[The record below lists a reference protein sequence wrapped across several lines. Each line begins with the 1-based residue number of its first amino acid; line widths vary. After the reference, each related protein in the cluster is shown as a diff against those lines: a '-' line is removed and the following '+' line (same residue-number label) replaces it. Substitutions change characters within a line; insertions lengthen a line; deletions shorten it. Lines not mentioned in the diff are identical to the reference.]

1 MAASNDLAHWRG
13 QIFTRL
19 LQVVLLLG
27 IVTAI
32 PSALLAAREA
42 IWSIV
47 AIDLL
52 AIAWIAALSYWRAA
66 PYRWR
71 VGQFLAIAFIVGVGL
86 LLKIGPISQ
95 IYMIVI
101 PVLAALLLGMQPALW
116 GLALTTLTI
125 FALGLHPDV
134 ALQLHGVPDSPVL
147 RALIIALN
155 YLFIAA
161 VLTLSCAFLL
171 RHLEHALAS
180 LQASA
185 LSLEHSGMALS
196 TLNAELRLT
205 ATAVARLNDMVMIAE
220 VAGNPPGADAAP
232 ATRIIFVNDAFER
245 SSGYARADV
254 LGRSLLFQQGPAT
267 DAGELARIAKA
278 MAGAQAVRAELLN
291 YNQVGT
297 PYWVEAE
304 LVPFTD
310 ETGKQSHWV
319 AVERE
324 IGERKKSE
332 ADIHRL
338 AFYDVLTGL
347 PNRRLLMDR
356 IAHLLAAA
364 PRDQTISA
372 LMFIDL
378 DHFKHINDARGHATG
393 DALLR
398 MAGERLAQL
407 MRKADTVARLGGDEF
422 VVLLAH
428 LADDLDSA
436 ARTAAQVAEKIRA
449 AIARDF
455 DIGAQSYHCSASI
468 GVTLLPKAGQ
478 QAHDLLREADI
489 AMYRA
494 KAEGRNGIAFFE
506 MAMQAGVERRLTLE
520 RALARA
526 LDSDALCM
534 HVQPQV
540 DRHGR
545 VTGAELLMRWPQADG
560 TQLSPEIFIPIA
572 EESGLIVRLGHWA
585 LHQACQAATRLA
597 QAGHPIALSVN
608 VSPAQFRQP
617 DFATRVQAALAQH
630 GTPATALILE
640 LTEGLLIDQRDA
652 SLARMRELAALGIR
666 FSIDDFGTGYSS
678 LAYLTSMPLYELKID
693 KRFIGD
699 TPHDARDTAIVQAIL
714 AMARHLGLR
723 VVAEGVETVEQADF
737 LIAHACDG
745 LQGYLYARP
754 MPLDALLA
762 WLAQHQA

>member
-13 QIFTRL
+13 QIFARL
-19 LQVVLLLG
+19 LQAVLLLG

-47 AIDLL
+47 ALDLL
-52 AIAWIAALSYWRAA
+52 AIGWIGLIWHLRAM

-71 VGQFLAIAFIVGVGL
+71 VWQFLIVAYLVGVGL
-86 LLKIGPISQ
+86 LIKIGPVSQ
-95 IYMIVI
+95 IYMMLM
-101 PVLAALLLGMQPALW
+101 PVLAALLLGMRPALST
-116 GLALTTLTI
+116 LALTSLTI
-125 FALGLHPDV
+125 FLLGLHPDV
-134 ALQLHGVPDSPVL
+134 ELQLRGVPDSPVL
-147 RALIIALN
+147 RALIVALN
-155 YLFIAA
+155 FLFIAA

-171 RHLEHALAS
+171 RHLERS
-180 LQASA
+180 SQA
-185 LSLEHSGMALS
+185 LSQ
-196 TLNAELRLT
+196 LNADLRLT
-205 ATAVARLNDMVMIAE
+205 ATALARLNDMVMIAE
-220 VAGNPPGADAAP
+220 VSDALPNLDLGAAAVP

-245 SSGYARADV
+245 SSGYARAEV

-267 DAGELARIAKA
+267 DADELARVAAA
-278 MAGAQAVRAELLN
+278 MARAQPARAELLN
-291 YNQVGT
+291 YNKAGKA
-297 PYWVEAE
+297 YWVEAE

-310 ETGKQSHWV
+310 ADGKQTHWV

-324 IGERKKSE
+324 IDERKKSE

-356 IAHLLAAA
+356 IGHLLAAA
-364 PRDQTISA
+364 PRNHTISA

-398 MAGERLAQL
+398 LAGERLAQL
-407 MRKADTVARLGGDEF
+407 MRKADTVARIGGDEF

-436 ARTAAQVAEKIRA
+436 ARAAAQVAEKIRA

-455 DIGAQSYHCSASI
+455 EIGAQSYHCSASI
-468 GVTLLPKAGQ
+468 GVTLLPKMEQ

-506 MAMQAGVERRLTLE
+506 AAMQAGVERRLTLE

-526 LDSDALCM
+526 LDDGALCM

-540 DRHGR
+540 DRHDR

-560 TQLSPEIFIPIA
+560 SHIAPDIFIPIA
-572 EESGLIVRLGHWA
+572 EESGLIVKLGHWA
-585 LHQACQAATRLA
+585 LREACRAARVLA
-597 QAGHPIALSVN
+597 QAGSPVALSVN

-617 DFATRVQAALAQH
+617 DFASRVQAALAEH
-630 GTPATALILE
+630 GTPAGALILE

-652 SLARMRELAALGIR
+652 SLARMRELAELGIR

-693 KRFIGD
+693 KRFIDD

-723 VVAEGVETVEQADF
+723 VVAEGVETQEQADF
-737 LIAHACDG
+737 LIAHDCDG
-745 LQGYLYARP
+745 LQGFLYARP
-754 MPLDALLA
+754 MPLADFLA
-762 WLAQHQA
+762 WLARRQA

>member
-13 QIFTRL
+13 QIFARL
-19 LQVVLLLG
+19 LQAVLLLG

-47 AIDLL
+47 ALDLL
-52 AIAWIAALSYWRAA
+52 AIGWIGLIWHLRTMS
-66 PYRWR
+66 YRWR
-71 VGQFLAIAFIVGVGL
+71 VWQFLIVAYLVGVGL
-86 LLKIGPISQ
+86 LMKIGPVSQ
-95 IYMIVI
+95 IYMMLM
-101 PVLAALLLGMQPALW
+101 PVLAALLLGMRPALST
-116 GLALTTLTI
+116 LALTSLTI
-125 FALGLHPDV
+125 FLLGLHPDV
-134 ALQLHGVPDSPVL
+134 ELQLRGVPDSPVL
-147 RALIIALN
+147 RALIVALN
-155 YLFIAA
+155 FLFIAA

-171 RHLEHALAS
+171 RHLERS
-180 LQASA
+180 SQA
-185 LSLEHSGMALS
+185 LSQ
-196 TLNAELRLT
+196 LNADLRLT
-205 ATAVARLNDMVMIAE
+205 ATALARLNDMVMIAE
-220 VAGNPPGADAAP
+220 VSDALPNLDLGAGTMP

-245 SSGYARADV
+245 SSGYARAEV

-267 DAGELARIAKA
+267 DADELARVAAA
-278 MAGAQAVRAELLN
+278 MARAQPARAELLN
-291 YNQVGT
+291 YNKAGKA
-297 PYWVEAE
+297 YWVEAE

-310 ETGKQSHWV
+310 ADGRQTHWV

-324 IGERKKSE
+324 IDERKKSE

-356 IAHLLAAA
+356 IGHLLAAA
-364 PRDQTISA
+364 PRNHTISA

-398 MAGERLAQL
+398 LAGERLAQL
-407 MRKADTVARLGGDEF
+407 MRKADTVARIGGDEF

-436 ARTAAQVAEKIRA
+436 ARAAAQVAEKIRA

-455 DIGAQSYHCSASI
+455 EIGAQSYHCSASI
-468 GVTLLPKAGQ
+468 GVTLLPKMEQ

-506 MAMQAGVERRLTLE
+506 AAMQAGVERRLTLE

-526 LDSDALCM
+526 LDDHVLCM

-560 TQLSPEIFIPIA
+560 TYIAPDIFIPIA
-572 EESGLIVRLGHWA
+572 EESGLIVKLGHWA
-585 LHQACQAATRLA
+585 LREACRAARVLA
-597 QAGHPIALSVN
+597 QAGSPVALSVN

-617 DFATRVQAALAQH
+617 DFASRVQAALAEH
-630 GTPATALILE
+630 GTPAGALILE

-652 SLARMRELAALGIR
+652 SLARMRELAELGIR

-693 KRFIGD
+693 KRFIDD

-723 VVAEGVETVEQADF
+723 VVAEGVETQEQADF
-737 LIAHACDG
+737 LIAHDCDG
-745 LQGYLYARP
+745 LQGFLYARP
-754 MPLDALLA
+754 MPLADFLA
-762 WLAQHQA
+762 WLARHQA

>member
-19 LQVVLLLG
+19 LQAVLLLG

-47 AIDLL
+47 ALDLL
-52 AIAWIAALSYWRAA
+52 AIGWIGVIWHLRAM

-71 VGQFLAIAFIVGVGL
+71 VWQFLIVAYLVGVGL
-86 LLKIGPISQ
+86 LLKIGPVSQ
-95 IYMIVI
+95 IYMMLM
-101 PVLAALLLGMQPALW
+101 PVLAALLLGMRPALST
-116 GLALTTLTI
+116 LALTSLTI
-125 FALGLHPDV
+125 FFLGLHPDV
-134 ALQLHGVPDSPVL
+134 ALHLPGTPDSPVL
-147 RALIIALN
+147 RALIVALN
-155 YLFIAA
+155 FLFIAA

-171 RHLEHALAS
+171 RHLEDS
-180 LQASA
+180 SQA
-185 LSLEHSGMALS
+185 LSQR
-196 TLNAELRLT
+196 NAELRLT
-205 ATAVARLNDMVMIAE
+205 ATALARLNDMVMIAE
-220 VAGNPPGADAAP
+220 VADATTDATP

-245 SSGYARADV
+245 SSGYARAEV
-254 LGRSLLFQQGPAT
+254 MGRSLLFQQGPAT
-267 DAGELARIAKA
+267 DAGELARIAA
-278 MAGAQAVRAELLN
+278 TMARAQPARAELLN
-291 YNQVGT
+291 YDKAGKA
-297 PYWVEAE
+297 YWVEAE

-310 ETGKQSHWV
+310 ADGRQTHWV

-324 IGERKKSE
+324 IDERKKSE

-356 IAHLLAAA
+356 IGHLLAAA
-364 PRDQTISA
+364 PRDQSISA

-398 MAGERLAQL
+398 LAGERLAQL
-407 MRKADTVARLGGDEF
+407 MRKADTVARIGGDEF

-428 LADDLDSA
+428 LADDLHGA
-436 ARTAAQVAEKIRA
+436 AHAAAQVAEKIRA

-455 DIGAQSYHCSASI
+455 EIGAQSYHCSASI
-468 GVTLLPKAGQ
+468 GVTLLPKMEQ

-506 MAMQAGVERRLTLE
+506 AAMQADVERRLTLE

-526 LDSDALCM
+526 LDASQLCM

-545 VTGAELLMRWPQADG
+545 VTGAELLMRWPQPDG
-560 TQLSPEIFIPIA
+560 SFIAPGIFIPIA
-572 EESGLIVRLGHWA
+572 EESGLIVKLGHWA
-585 LHQACQAATRLA
+585 LREACRAASLLA
-597 QAGHPIALSVN
+597 QAGRPVPLSVN

-617 DFATRVQAALAQH
+617 DFASRVQAALAEH
-630 GTPATALILE
+630 GTPAGALILE

-652 SLARMRELAALGIR
+652 SLARMRALAELGIR

-693 KRFIGD
+693 KRFIDD
-699 TPHDARDTAIVQAIL
+699 TPHDARGTAIVQAIL

-723 VVAEGVETVEQADF
+723 VVAEGVETQEQADF
-737 LIAHACDG
+737 LIAHDCDG

-754 MPLDALLA
+754 MPLPDFLT
-762 WLAQHQA
+762 WLARQQA

>member
-13 QIFTRL
+13 QVFSRL

-27 IVTAI
+27 FVTAI
-32 PSALLAAREA
+32 PSALLAASEA

-47 AIDLL
+47 ALDLL
-52 AIAWIAALSYWRAA
+52 AIGWVGVIWHLRAM

-71 VGQFLAIAFIVGVGL
+71 VWQFLIVAYLVGVGL
-86 LLKIGPISQ
+86 LLKIGPVSQ
-95 IYMIVI
+95 IYMMLM
-101 PVLAALLLGMQPALW
+101 PVLAALLLGMRPALST
-116 GLALTTLTI
+116 LILTSLTI
-125 FALGLHPDV
+125 FLLGLHPDV
-134 ALQLHGVPDSPVL
+134 ALQMPGTPDSPVL
-147 RALIIALN
+147 RALIVALN
-155 YLFIAA
+155 FLFIAA

-171 RHLEHALAS
+171 RHLEDS
-180 LQASA
+180 SQA
-185 LSLEHSGMALS
+185 LSQR
-196 TLNAELRLT
+196 NAELRLT
-205 ATAVARLNDMVMIAE
+205 ATALARLNDMVMIAE
-220 VAGNPPGADAAP
+220 VADALPGSSAVP

-245 SSGYARADV
+245 SSGYARAEV

-267 DAGELARIAKA
+267 DADELARIAAA
-278 MAGAQAVRAELLN
+278 MARAQPARAELLN
-291 YNQVGT
+291 YDKSGKA
-297 PYWVEAE
+297 YWVEAE

-310 ETGKQSHWV
+310 ADGKQTHWV

-324 IGERKKSE
+324 IDERKKSE

-364 PRDQTISA
+364 PRDHKISA

-398 MAGERLAQL
+398 LAGERLAQL

-436 ARTAAQVAEKIRA
+436 ARAAAQVAEKIRA

-455 DIGAQSYHCSASI
+455 DIDGQSYHCSASI
-468 GVTLLPKAGQ
+468 GVSLLPKAGQ

-506 MAMQAGVERRLTLE
+506 AAMQAGVERRLTLE

-526 LDSDALCM
+526 LDMGQLCM

-540 DRHGR
+540 DREGR
-545 VTGAELLMRWPQADG
+545 VTGAELLMRWPQPDG
-560 TQLSPEIFIPIA
+560 THIAPGVFIPIA
-572 EESGLIVRLGHWA
+572 EESGLIVRLGNWA
-585 LHQACQAATRLA
+585 LREACRVASVLA
-597 QAGHPIALSVN
+597 QVGTPVALSVN

-617 DFATRVQAALAQH
+617 DYASRVQAALAEH
-630 GTPATALILE
+630 GTPAAALILE

-693 KRFIGD
+693 KRFIDD

-723 VVAEGVETVEQADF
+723 VVAEGVETQEQADF
-737 LIAHACDG
+737 LVAHDCDG

-754 MPLDALLA
+754 MPLEAFIT
-762 WLAQHQA
+762 WLALRQT

>member
-1 MAASNDLAHWRG
+1 MAISSDLAHWRG
-13 QIFTRL
+13 LVFTRL

-32 PSALLAAREA
+32 PSALLAASEA

-47 AIDLL
+47 ALDLL
-52 AIAWIAALSYWRAA
+52 AIGWIGVIWHSRAM

-71 VGQFLAIAFIVGVGL
+71 VWQFLIVAYLVGVGL
-86 LLKIGPISQ
+86 LLKIGPVSQ
-95 IYMIVI
+95 IYMMLM
-101 PVLAALLLGMQPALW
+101 PVLAALLLGMRPALST
-116 GLALTTLTI
+116 LVLTSLTI
-125 FALGLHPDV
+125 FFLGLHPDV
-134 ALQLHGVPDSPVL
+134 ALRLPGTPDSPVL
-147 RALIIALN
+147 RALIVALN
-155 YLFIAA
+155 FLFIAA

-171 RHLEHALAS
+171 RHLEDS
-180 LQASA
+180 SQA
-185 LSLEHSGMALS
+185 LSQ
-196 TLNAELRLT
+196 LNAELRLT
-205 ATAVARLNDMVMIAE
+205 ATALARLNDMVMIAD
-220 VAGNPPGADAAP
+220 VLDAPPGPGAVP

-245 SSGYARADV
+245 SSGYARAEV

-267 DAGELARIAKA
+267 DADELARIAAA
-278 MAGAQAVRAELLN
+278 MARAQPARAELLN
-291 YNQVGT
+291 YNKAGKA
-297 PYWVEAE
+297 YWVEAE

-310 ETGKQSHWV
+310 ADGRQTHWV

-324 IGERKKSE
+324 IDERKKSE

-356 IAHLLAAA
+356 ISHLLAAA
-364 PRDQTISA
+364 PRDHTISA

-398 MAGERLAQL
+398 LAGERLAQL
-407 MRKADTVARLGGDEF
+407 MRKADTVARIGGDEF

-428 LADDLDSA
+428 LADDLDNA
-436 ARTAAQVAEKIRA
+436 ARAAAQVAEKIRA

-506 MAMQAGVERRLTLE
+506 AAMQAGVERRLTLE

-526 LDSDALCM
+526 LDVGQLCM

-545 VTGAELLMRWPQADG
+545 MTGAELLMRWPQADG
-560 TQLSPEIFIPIA
+560 SFIAPDIFIPIA
-572 EESGLIVRLGHWA
+572 EESGLIIRLGHWA
-585 LHQACQAATRLA
+585 LREACRAASLLA
-597 QAGHPIALSVN
+597 QTQTGHPIPLSVN

-617 DFATRVQAALAQH
+617 DFATRVQAALAEH
-630 GTPATALILE
+630 GTPAAALILE

-652 SLARMRELAALGIR
+652 SLARMRDLADLGIR

-693 KRFIGD
+693 KRFIDD
-699 TPHDARDTAIVQAIL
+699 TPREARDTAIVQAIL

-723 VVAEGVETVEQADF
+723 VVAEGVETQEQADF
-737 LIAHACDG
+737 LIAHDCDG
-745 LQGYLYARP
+745 LQGYLYAPP
-754 MPLDALLA
+754 MPLDDLLA
-762 WLAQHQA
+762 WRARHQA

>member
-1 MAASNDLAHWRG
+1 VATSSDLAHWRG
-13 QIFTRL
+13 LVFTRL

-32 PSALLAAREA
+32 PSALLAASEA

-47 AIDLL
+47 ALDLL
-52 AIAWIAALSYWRAA
+52 AIGWIGAIWHSRAM

-71 VGQFLAIAFIVGVGL
+71 VWQFLIVAYLVGVGL
-86 LLKIGPISQ
+86 LLKIGPVSQ
-95 IYMIVI
+95 IYMMLM
-101 PVLAALLLGMQPALW
+101 PVLAALLLGMRPALST
-116 GLALTTLTI
+116 LVLTTLTI
-125 FALGLHPDV
+125 FFLGLHPDI
-134 ALQLHGVPDSPVL
+134 ALHLPGTPDSPVL
-147 RALIIALN
+147 RALIVALN
-155 YLFIAA
+155 FLFIAA

-171 RHLEHALAS
+171 RHLEDS
-180 LQASA
+180 SQA
-185 LSLEHSGMALS
+185 LSQ
-196 TLNAELRLT
+196 LNAELRLT
-205 ATAVARLNDMVMIAE
+205 ATALARLNDMVMIAD
-220 VAGNPPGADAAP
+220 VLDAPPGPGMVP

-245 SSGYARADV
+245 SSGYARAEV

-267 DAGELARIAKA
+267 DAGELARIAAA
-278 MAGAQAVRAELLN
+278 MVRAQPARAELLN
-291 YNQVGT
+291 YNKAGKA
-297 PYWVEAE
+297 YWVEAE

-310 ETGKQSHWV
+310 ADGRQTHWV

-324 IGERKKSE
+324 IDERKQSE

-364 PRDQTISA
+364 PRDHTISA

-398 MAGERLAQL
+398 LAGERLAQL
-407 MRKADTVARLGGDEF
+407 MRKADTVARIGGDEF

-436 ARTAAQVAEKIRA
+436 ARAAAQVAEKIRA

-455 DIGAQSYHCSASI
+455 EIGAQSYHCSASI

-506 MAMQAGVERRLTLE
+506 AAMQEGVERRLTLE

-526 LDSDALCM
+526 LDTEQLCM

-545 VTGAELLMRWPQADG
+545 VTGAELLMRWPQPDG
-560 TQLSPEIFIPIA
+560 SFIAPGVFIPIA

-585 LHQACQAATRLA
+585 LREACRAARVLA
-597 QAGHPIALSVN
+597 QAQAGQVIPLSVN

-617 DFATRVQAALAQH
+617 DFAVRVQAALAEH
-630 GTPATALILE
+630 GTPAGALILE

-652 SLARMRELAALGIR
+652 SLARMRELADLGIR

-678 LAYLTSMPLYELKID
+678 LSYLTSMPLYELKID
-693 KRFIGD
+693 KRFIDD
-699 TPHDARDTAIVQAIL
+699 TPRDARDTAIVQAIL

-723 VVAEGVETVEQADF
+723 VVAEGVETQEQADF
-737 LIAHACDG
+737 LVAHDCDG

-754 MPLDALLA
+754 MPLDDFPG
-762 WLAQHQA
+762 WLARHQA

>member
-1 MAASNDLAHWRG
+1 MAISSDLAHWRG
-13 QIFTRL
+13 LVFTRL

-32 PSALLAAREA
+32 PSALLAASEA

-47 AIDLL
+47 ALDLL
-52 AIAWIAALSYWRAA
+52 AIGWIGAIWHSRAM

-71 VGQFLAIAFIVGVGL
+71 VWQFLIVAYLVGVGL
-86 LLKIGPISQ
+86 LLKIGPVSQ
-95 IYMIVI
+95 IYMMLM
-101 PVLAALLLGMQPALW
+101 PVLAALLLGMRPALST
-116 GLALTTLTI
+116 LVLTTLTI
-125 FALGLHPDV
+125 LFLGLHPDI
-134 ALQLHGVPDSPVL
+134 ALHLPGTPDSPVL
-147 RALIIALN
+147 RALIVALN
-155 YLFIAA
+155 FLFIAA

-171 RHLEHALAS
+171 RHLEDS
-180 LQASA
+180 SQA
-185 LSLEHSGMALS
+185 LSQ
-196 TLNAELRLT
+196 LNAELRLT
-205 ATAVARLNDMVMIAE
+205 ATALARLNDMVMIAD
-220 VAGNPPGADAAP
+220 VLDAPPGPGMVP

-245 SSGYARADV
+245 SSGYARAEV

-267 DAGELARIAKA
+267 DAGELARIAAA
-278 MAGAQAVRAELLN
+278 MSRAQPARAELLN
-291 YNQVGT
+291 YNKAGKA
-297 PYWVEAE
+297 YWVEAE

-310 ETGKQSHWV
+310 ADGRQTHWV

-324 IGERKKSE
+324 IDERKQSE

-364 PRDQTISA
+364 PRDHTISA

-398 MAGERLAQL
+398 LAGERLAQL
-407 MRKADTVARLGGDEF
+407 MRKADTVARIGGDEF

-428 LADDLDSA
+428 LADDLDNA
-436 ARTAAQVAEKIRA
+436 ARAAAQVAEKIRA

-455 DIGAQSYHCSASI
+455 EIGAQSYHCSASI

-506 MAMQAGVERRLTLE
+506 AAMQEGVERRLTLE

-526 LDSDALCM
+526 LDTEQLCM

-560 TQLSPEIFIPIA
+560 SFIAPGVFIPIA

-585 LHQACQAATRLA
+585 LREACRSARVLA
-597 QAGHPIALSVN
+597 QAQAGQAIPLSVN

-617 DFATRVQAALAQH
+617 DFATRVQTALAEH
-630 GTPATALILE
+630 GTPAGALILE

-652 SLARMRELAALGIR
+652 SLARMRELADLGIR

-678 LAYLTSMPLYELKID
+678 LSYLTSMPLYELKID
-693 KRFIGD
+693 KRFIDD
-699 TPHDARDTAIVQAIL
+699 TPRDARDTAIVQAIL

-723 VVAEGVETVEQADF
+723 VVAEGVETQEQADF
-737 LIAHACDG
+737 LVAHDCDG
-745 LQGYLYARP
+745 LQGFLYARP
-754 MPLDALLA
+754 MPLDDFPA
-762 WLAQHQA
+762 WLARHQA

>member
-13 QIFTRL
+13 QVFKHL

-27 IVTAI
+27 FVTAI
-32 PSALLAAREA
+32 PSALLAASEA

-47 AIDLL
+47 ALDLL
-52 AIAWIAALSYWRAA
+52 AIGWVGVIWHLRAM

-71 VGQFLAIAFIVGVGL
+71 VWQFLIVAYLVGVGL
-86 LLKIGPISQ
+86 LLKIGPVSQ
-95 IYMIVI
+95 IYMMLM
-101 PVLAALLLGMQPALW
+101 PVLAALLLGMRPALST
-116 GLALTTLTI
+116 LALTSLTI
-125 FALGLHPDV
+125 FFLGLHPDV
-134 ALQLHGVPDSPVL
+134 ALHLPGTPDSPVL
-147 RALIIALN
+147 RALIVALN
-155 YLFIAA
+155 FLFIAA

-171 RHLEHALAS
+171 RHLEDS
-180 LQASA
+180 SQA
-185 LSLEHSGMALS
+185 LSQR
-196 TLNAELRLT
+196 NAELRLT
-205 ATAVARLNDMVMIAE
+205 ATALARLNDMVMIAE
-220 VAGNPPGADAAP
+220 VADAAP
-232 ATRIIFVNDAFER
+232 GSSAGTVSATRIIFVNDAFER
-245 SSGYARADV
+245 SSGYARAEV

-267 DAGELARIAKA
+267 EAGELARVAAA
-278 MAGAQAVRAELLN
+278 MARAQPARAELLN
-291 YNQVGT
+291 YNKAGKA
-297 PYWVEAE
+297 YWVEAE

-310 ETGKQSHWV
+310 ADGRQTHWV

-324 IGERKKSE
+324 IDERKRSE

-364 PRDQTISA
+364 PRDHKISA

-398 MAGERLAQL
+398 LAGERLAQL
-407 MRKADTVARLGGDEF
+407 MRKADTVARIGGDEF

-428 LADDLDSA
+428 LADDLHGA
-436 ARTAAQVAEKIRA
+436 AHAAAQVAEKIRT

-455 DIGAQSYHCSASI
+455 EIGGQSYHCSASI
-468 GVTLLPKAGQ
+468 GVTLLPKAQQ

-506 MAMQAGVERRLTLE
+506 AAMQADVERRLTLE

-526 LDSDALCM
+526 LDASQLCM

-545 VTGAELLMRWPQADG
+545 VTGAELLMRWQQPDG
-560 TQLSPEIFIPIA
+560 SFIAPGIFIPIA
-572 EESGLIVRLGHWA
+572 EESGLIVKLGHWA
-585 LHQACQAATRLA
+585 LREACRAASLLA
-597 QAGHPIALSVN
+597 QAGRPVPLSVN

-617 DFATRVQAALAQH
+617 DFASRVQAALAEY
-630 GTPATALILE
+630 GTPAGALILE

-652 SLARMRELAALGIR
+652 SLARMRALAELGIR

-693 KRFIGD
+693 KRFIDD
-699 TPHDARDTAIVQAIL
+699 TPHDTAIVQAIL

-723 VVAEGVETVEQADF
+723 VVAEGVETQEQADF
-737 LIAHACDG
+737 LIAHDCDG

-754 MPLDALLA
+754 MPLPDFLT
-762 WLAQHQA
+762 WLARQQA

>member
-1 MAASNDLAHWRG
+1 MVASNDLAHWRG
-13 QIFTRL
+13 QVFKHL

-27 IVTAI
+27 FVTAI
-32 PSALLAAREA
+32 PSALLAASEA

-47 AIDLL
+47 ALDLL
-52 AIAWIAALSYWRAA
+52 ALGWIGVIWHLRAM

-71 VGQFLAIAFIVGVGL
+71 VWQFLIVAYLVGVGL
-86 LLKIGPISQ
+86 LLKIGPVSQ
-95 IYMIVI
+95 IYMMLM
-101 PVLAALLLGMQPALW
+101 PVLAALLLGMRPALST
-116 GLALTTLTI
+116 LALTSLTI
-125 FALGLHPDV
+125 FFLGLHPDV
-134 ALQLHGVPDSPVL
+134 ALHLPGTPDSPVL
-147 RALIIALN
+147 RALIVALN
-155 YLFIAA
+155 FLFIAA

-171 RHLEHALAS
+171 RHLEDS
-180 LQASA
+180 SQA
-185 LSLEHSGMALS
+185 LSQR
-196 TLNAELRLT
+196 NAELRLT
-205 ATAVARLNDMVMIAE
+205 ATALARLNDMVMIAE
-220 VAGNPPGADAAP
+220 VADAAP
-232 ATRIIFVNDAFER
+232 GSSAGTVSATRIIFVNDAFER
-245 SSGYARADV
+245 SSGYARAEV

-267 DAGELARIAKA
+267 DAGELARVAAA
-278 MAGAQAVRAELLN
+278 MARAQPARAELLN
-291 YNQVGT
+291 YNKAGKA
-297 PYWVEAE
+297 YWVEAE

-310 ETGKQSHWV
+310 ADGRQTHWV

-324 IGERKKSE
+324 IDERKKSE

-356 IAHLLAAA
+356 IGHLLAAA
-364 PRDQTISA
+364 PRDQSISA

-398 MAGERLAQL
+398 LAGERLAQL
-407 MRKADTVARLGGDEF
+407 MRKADTVARIGGDEF

-428 LADDLDSA
+428 LADDLHGA
-436 ARTAAQVAEKIRA
+436 AHAAAQVAEKIRT

-455 DIGAQSYHCSASI
+455 EIGGQSYHCSASI
-468 GVTLLPKAGQ
+468 GVTLLPKAQQ

-506 MAMQAGVERRLTLE
+506 AAMQADVERRLTLE

-526 LDSDALCM
+526 LDMGQLCM

-540 DRHGR
+540 DRDGR
-545 VTGAELLMRWPQADG
+545 VTGAEMLMRWPQPDG
-560 TQLSPEIFIPIA
+560 SFIAPGIFIPIA
-572 EESGLIVRLGHWA
+572 EESGLIVKLGHWA
-585 LHQACQAATRLA
+585 LREACRAASLLA
-597 QAGHPIALSVN
+597 QAGRPVPLSVN

-617 DFATRVQAALAQH
+617 DFASRVQAALAEH
-630 GTPATALILE
+630 GTPAGALILE

-693 KRFIGD
+693 KRFIDD
-699 TPHDARDTAIVQAIL
+699 TPHDTAIVQAIL

-723 VVAEGVETVEQADF
+723 VVAEGVETQEQADF
-737 LIAHACDG
+737 LVAHDCDG

-754 MPLDALLA
+754 MPLADFLA
-762 WLAQHQA
+762 WLARQQA

>member
-1 MAASNDLAHWRG
+1 MAISSDLAHWRG
-13 QIFTRL
+13 LVFTRL

-27 IVTAI
+27 LATAI
-32 PSALLAAREA
+32 PSALLAASEA

-47 AIDLL
+47 ALDLL
-52 AIAWIAALSYWRAA
+52 AIGWIGVIWHSRAM

-71 VGQFLAIAFIVGVGL
+71 VWQFLIVAYLVGVGL
-86 LLKIGPISQ
+86 LLKIGPVSQ
-95 IYMIVI
+95 IYMMLM
-101 PVLAALLLGMQPALW
+101 PVLAALLLGMRPALST
-116 GLALTTLTI
+116 LALTSLTI
-125 FALGLHPDV
+125 FFLGLHPDI
-134 ALQLHGVPDSPVL
+134 ALHLPGTPDSPVL
-147 RALIIALN
+147 RALIVALN
-155 YLFIAA
+155 FLFIAA

-171 RHLEHALAS
+171 RHLEDS
-180 LQASA
+180 SQA
-185 LSLEHSGMALS
+185 LSQ
-196 TLNAELRLT
+196 LNAELRLT
-205 ATAVARLNDMVMIAE
+205 ATALARLNDMVMIAE
-220 VAGNPPGADAAP
+220 VAAAPGAGTVS

-245 SSGYARADV
+245 SSGYARAEV

-267 DAGELARIAKA
+267 DADELARIAAA
-278 MAGAQAVRAELLN
+278 MARAQPARAELLN
-291 YNQVGT
+291 YNKAGKA
-297 PYWVEAE
+297 YWVEAE

-310 ETGKQSHWV
+310 ADGRQTHWV

-324 IGERKKSE
+324 IDERKKSE

-356 IAHLLAAA
+356 LEHLLAAA
-364 PRDQTISA
+364 PRDPTISA
-372 LMFIDL
+372 LLFIDL

-407 MRKADTVARLGGDEF
+407 MRKADTVARIGGDEF

-436 ARTAAQVAEKIRA
+436 ARPAAQVAEKIRA

-455 DIGAQSYHCSASI
+455 DIAGQSYHCSASI
-468 GVTLLPKAGQ
+468 GVTLLPKAQ
-478 QAHDLLREADI
+478 LQAHDLLREADI

-506 MAMQAGVERRLTLE
+506 AAMQAGVERRLTLE

-526 LDSDALCM
+526 LDLGQLCM

-545 VTGAELLMRWPQADG
+545 VTGAELLMRWPQPDG
-560 TQLSPEIFIPIA
+560 SHIAPDVFIPIA
-572 EESGLIVRLGHWA
+572 EESGLIVRLGNWA
-585 LHQACQAATRLA
+585 LREACRAAAVLA
-597 QAGHPIALSVN
+597 QAGQPVALSVN

-617 DFATRVQAALAQH
+617 DFAARVQAALAEH
-630 GTPATALILE
+630 GTPAGALILE

-652 SLARMRELAALGIR
+652 SLARMRDLAALGIR

-693 KRFIGD
+693 KRFIDD
-699 TPHDARDTAIVQAIL
+699 TPHDAHDTAIVQAIL

-723 VVAEGVETVEQADF
+723 VVAEGVETQEQADF
-737 LIAHACDG
+737 LVAHDCDG
-745 LQGYLYARP
+745 LQGYLYAQP
-754 MPLDALLA
+754 MPLDDFLA
-762 WLAQHQA
+762 WLARPRT

>member
-1 MAASNDLAHWRG
+1 VATSSDLAHWRG
-13 QIFTRL
+13 LVFTRL

-32 PSALLAAREA
+32 PSALLAASEA

-47 AIDLL
+47 ALDLL
-52 AIAWIAALSYWRAA
+52 AIGWIGAIWHSRAM

-71 VGQFLAIAFIVGVGL
+71 VWQFLIVAYLVGVGL
-86 LLKIGPISQ
+86 LLKIGPVSQ
-95 IYMIVI
+95 IYMMLM
-101 PVLAALLLGMQPALW
+101 PVLAALLLGMRPALST
-116 GLALTTLTI
+116 LVLTSLTI
-125 FALGLHPDV
+125 FFLGLHPDI
-134 ALQLHGVPDSPVL
+134 ALHLPGTPDSPVL
-147 RALIIALN
+147 RALIVALN
-155 YLFIAA
+155 FLFIAA

-171 RHLEHALAS
+171 RHLEDS
-180 LQASA
+180 SQA
-185 LSLEHSGMALS
+185 LSQ
-196 TLNAELRLT
+196 LNAELRLT
-205 ATAVARLNDMVMIAE
+205 ATALARLNDMVMIAD
-220 VAGNPPGADAAP
+220 VLDAPPGPGAGTVS

-245 SSGYARADV
+245 SSGYARAEV

-267 DAGELARIAKA
+267 DAGELARIADA
-278 MAGAQAVRAELLN
+278 MARAQPARAELLN
-291 YNQVGT
+291 YNKAGKA
-297 PYWVEAE
+297 YWVEAE

-310 ETGKQSHWV
+310 ADGRQTHWV

-324 IGERKKSE
+324 IDDRKQSE

-356 IAHLLAAA
+356 IGHLLAAA
-364 PRDQTISA
+364 PRDHTISA

-398 MAGERLAQL
+398 LAGERLAQL
-407 MRKADTVARLGGDEF
+407 MRKADTVARIGGDEF

-436 ARTAAQVAEKIRA
+436 ARAAAQVAEKIRA

-455 DIGAQSYHCSASI
+455 EIGAQSYHCSASI
-468 GVTLLPKAGQ
+468 GVTLLPKTGQ

-506 MAMQAGVERRLTLE
+506 AAMQEGVERRLTLE

-526 LDSDALCM
+526 LDTEQLRM

-545 VTGAELLMRWPQADG
+545 VTGAELLMRWPQPDG
-560 TQLSPEIFIPIA
+560 GFIAPGVFIPIA

-585 LHQACQAATRLA
+585 LREACRAARVLA
-597 QAGHPIALSVN
+597 QAQAGLAIPLSVN

-617 DFATRVQAALAQH
+617 DFAARVQTALAEH
-630 GTPATALILE
+630 GTPAGALILE

-652 SLARMRELAALGIR
+652 SLARMRELADLGIR

-678 LAYLTSMPLYELKID
+678 LSYLTSMPLYELKID
-693 KRFIGD
+693 KRFIDD

-723 VVAEGVETVEQADF
+723 VVAEGVETQEQADF
-737 LIAHACDG
+737 LVAHDCDG
-745 LQGYLYARP
+745 LQGFLYARP
-754 MPLDALLA
+754 MPLDDFPG
-762 WLAQHQA
+762 WLARHQA

>member
-1 MAASNDLAHWRG
+1 M
-13 QIFTRL
+13 
-19 LQVVLLLG
+19 VLLLG
-27 IVTAI
+27 FVTAI
-32 PSALLAAREA
+32 PSALLAASEA

-47 AIDLL
+47 ALDLL
-52 AIAWIAALSYWRAA
+52 ALGWIGVIWHLRAM

-71 VGQFLAIAFIVGVGL
+71 VWQFLIVAYLVGVGL
-86 LLKIGPISQ
+86 LLKIGPVSQ
-95 IYMIVI
+95 IYMMLM
-101 PVLAALLLGMQPALW
+101 PVLAALLLGMRPALST
-116 GLALTTLTI
+116 LALTSLTI
-125 FALGLHPDV
+125 FLLGLHPDV
-134 ALQLHGVPDSPVL
+134 ALHLPGTPDSSVL
-147 RALIIALN
+147 RALIVALN
-155 YLFIAA
+155 FLFIAA

-171 RHLEHALAS
+171 RHLEDS
-180 LQASA
+180 SQA
-185 LSLEHSGMALS
+185 LSQR
-196 TLNAELRLT
+196 NAELRLT
-205 ATAVARLNDMVMIAE
+205 ATALARLNDMVMIAE
-220 VAGNPPGADAAP
+220 VAEVADAAPGSGAGMVP

-245 SSGYARADV
+245 SSGYARAEV

-267 DAGELARIAKA
+267 EAGELARVAAA
-278 MAGAQAVRAELLN
+278 MARAQPARAELLN
-291 YNQVGT
+291 YNKAGKA
-297 PYWVEAE
+297 YWVEAE

-310 ETGKQSHWV
+310 ADGRQTHWV

-324 IGERKKSE
+324 IDERKRSE

-364 PRDQTISA
+364 PRDHKISA

-398 MAGERLAQL
+398 LAGERLAQL
-407 MRKADTVARLGGDEF
+407 MRKADTVARIGGDEF

-428 LADDLDSA
+428 LADDLHGA
-436 ARTAAQVAEKIRA
+436 AHAAAQVAEKIRT

-455 DIGAQSYHCSASI
+455 EIGGQSYHCSASI
-468 GVTLLPKAGQ
+468 GVTLLPKAQQ

-506 MAMQAGVERRLTLE
+506 AAMQADVERRLTLE

-526 LDSDALCM
+526 LDASQLCM

-545 VTGAELLMRWPQADG
+545 VTGAEMLMRWPQPDG
-560 TQLSPEIFIPIA
+560 SFIAPGIFIPIA
-572 EESGLIVRLGHWA
+572 EESGLIVKLGHWA
-585 LHQACQAATRLA
+585 LREACRAASLLA
-597 QAGHPIALSVN
+597 QAGRPVPLSVN

-617 DFATRVQAALAQH
+617 DFASRVQAALAEH
-630 GTPATALILE
+630 GTPAGALILE

-693 KRFIGD
+693 KRFIDD
-699 TPHDARDTAIVQAIL
+699 TPRDTAIVQAIL

-723 VVAEGVETVEQADF
+723 VVAEGVETQEQADF
-737 LIAHACDG
+737 LVAHDCDG

-754 MPLDALLA
+754 MPLADFLA
-762 WLAQHQA
+762 WLARQQA

>member
-1 MAASNDLAHWRG
+1 MAISSDLAHWRG
-13 QIFTRL
+13 LVFTRL

-27 IVTAI
+27 LATAI
-32 PSALLAAREA
+32 PSALLAASEA

-47 AIDLL
+47 ALDLL
-52 AIAWIAALSYWRAA
+52 AIGWIGVIWHSRAM

-71 VGQFLAIAFIVGVGL
+71 VWQFLIVAYLVGVGL
-86 LLKIGPISQ
+86 LLKIGPVSQ
-95 IYMIVI
+95 IYMMLM
-101 PVLAALLLGMQPALW
+101 PVLAALLLGMRPAVST
-116 GLALTTLTI
+116 LALTSLTI
-125 FALGLHPDV
+125 FFLGLHPDI
-134 ALQLHGVPDSPVL
+134 ALHLPGTPDSPVL
-147 RALIIALN
+147 RALIVALN
-155 YLFIAA
+155 FLFIAA

-171 RHLEHALAS
+171 RHLEDS
-180 LQASA
+180 SQA
-185 LSLEHSGMALS
+185 LSQ
-196 TLNAELRLT
+196 LNAELRLT
-205 ATAVARLNDMVMIAE
+205 ATALARLNDMVMIAE
-220 VAGNPPGADAAP
+220 VAAAPGAGTVS

-245 SSGYARADV
+245 SSGYARAEV

-267 DAGELARIAKA
+267 EAGELARVAAA
-278 MAGAQAVRAELLN
+278 MACAQPARAELLN
-291 YNQVGT
+291 YNKAGKA
-297 PYWVEAE
+297 YWVEAE

-310 ETGKQSHWV
+310 ADGRQTHWV

-324 IGERKKSE
+324 IDERKRSE

-364 PRDQTISA
+364 PRDHKISA

-398 MAGERLAQL
+398 LAGERLAQL
-407 MRKADTVARLGGDEF
+407 MRKADTVARIGGDEF

-428 LADDLDSA
+428 LADDLHGA
-436 ARTAAQVAEKIRA
+436 AHAAAQVAEKIRT

-455 DIGAQSYHCSASI
+455 EIGGQSYHCSASI
-468 GVTLLPKAGQ
+468 GVTLLPKTQ
-478 QAHDLLREADI
+478 RQAHDLLREADI

-506 MAMQAGVERRLTLE
+506 AAMQADVERRLTLE

-526 LDSDALCM
+526 LDASQLCM

-545 VTGAELLMRWPQADG
+545 VTGAELLMRWPQPDG
-560 TQLSPEIFIPIA
+560 SFIAPGIFIPIA
-572 EESGLIVRLGHWA
+572 EESGLIVKLGHWA
-585 LHQACQAATRLA
+585 LREACRAASLLA
-597 QAGHPIALSVN
+597 QAGRHVPLSVN

-617 DFATRVQAALAQH
+617 DFASRVQAALAEH
-630 GTPATALILE
+630 GTPAGALILE

-693 KRFIGD
+693 KRFIDD
-699 TPHDARDTAIVQAIL
+699 TPRDTAIVQAIL

-723 VVAEGVETVEQADF
+723 VVAEGVETQEQADF
-737 LIAHACDG
+737 LVAHDCDG

-754 MPLDALLA
+754 MPLADFLA
-762 WLAQHQA
+762 WLARQQA

>member
-1 MAASNDLAHWRG
+1 MTASNDLAHWRG
-13 QIFTRL
+13 QVFKHL

-27 IVTAI
+27 FVTAI
-32 PSALLAAREA
+32 PSALLAASEA

-47 AIDLL
+47 ALDLL
-52 AIAWIAALSYWRAA
+52 AIGWIGVIWHLRAM

-71 VGQFLAIAFIVGVGL
+71 VWQFLIVAYLVGVGL
-86 LLKIGPISQ
+86 LLKIGPVSQ
-95 IYMIVI
+95 IYMMLM
-101 PVLAALLLGMQPALW
+101 PVLAALLLGMRPALST
-116 GLALTTLTI
+116 LALTSLTI
-125 FALGLHPDV
+125 FFLGLHPDV
-134 ALQLHGVPDSPVL
+134 ALHLPGTPDSPVL
-147 RALIIALN
+147 RALIVALN
-155 YLFIAA
+155 FLFIAA

-171 RHLEHALAS
+171 RHLEDS
-180 LQASA
+180 SQA
-185 LSLEHSGMALS
+185 LSQR
-196 TLNAELRLT
+196 NAELRLT
-205 ATAVARLNDMVMIAE
+205 ATALARLNDMVMIAE
-220 VAGNPPGADAAP
+220 VLDGPPGPGAVP
-232 ATRIIFVNDAFER
+232 ATRIIFVNDAFKR
-245 SSGYARADV
+245 SSGYARAEV

-267 DAGELARIAKA
+267 DAGELARVAAA
-278 MAGAQAVRAELLN
+278 MASAQPARAELLN
-291 YNQVGT
+291 YNKAGKA
-297 PYWVEAE
+297 YWVEAE

-310 ETGKQSHWV
+310 ADGRQTHWV

-324 IGERKKSE
+324 IDERKRSE

-364 PRDQTISA
+364 PRDRTISA

-398 MAGERLAQL
+398 LAGERLAQL
-407 MRKADTVARLGGDEF
+407 MRKADTVARIGGDEF

-428 LADDLDSA
+428 LADDLHGA
-436 ARTAAQVAEKIRA
+436 AHAAAQVAEKIRT

-455 DIGAQSYHCSASI
+455 EIGGQSYHCSASI
-468 GVTLLPKAGQ
+468 GVTLLPKAQQ

-506 MAMQAGVERRLTLE
+506 AAMQADVERRLTLE

-526 LDSDALCM
+526 LDASQLCM

-545 VTGAELLMRWPQADG
+545 VTGAEMLMRWPQPDG
-560 TQLSPEIFIPIA
+560 SFIAPGIFIPIA
-572 EESGLIVRLGHWA
+572 EESGLIVKLGHWA
-585 LHQACQAATRLA
+585 LREACRAASLLA
-597 QAGHPIALSVN
+597 QAGRPVPLSVN

-617 DFATRVQAALAQH
+617 DFASRVQAALAEH
-630 GTPATALILE
+630 GTPAGALILE

-678 LAYLTSMPLYELKID
+678 LSYLTSMPLYELKID
-693 KRFIGD
+693 KRFIDD
-699 TPHDARDTAIVQAIL
+699 TPHDTAIVQAIL

-723 VVAEGVETVEQADF
+723 VVAEGVETQEQADF
-737 LIAHACDG
+737 LVAHDCDG

-754 MPLDALLA
+754 MPLADFLA
-762 WLAQHQA
+762 WLARQQA

>member
-1 MAASNDLAHWRG
+1 MVASNDLAHWRG
-13 QIFTRL
+13 QIFARL
-19 LQVVLLLG
+19 LQAVLLLG

-32 PSALLAAREA
+32 PSALLAASEA

-47 AIDLL
+47 ALDLL
-52 AIAWIAALSYWRAA
+52 AIGWIGIIWHGRAM

-71 VGQFLAIAFIVGVGL
+71 VWQFLIVAYLVGVGL
-86 LLKIGPISQ
+86 LLKIGPVSQ
-95 IYMIVI
+95 IYMMLM
-101 PVLAALLLGMQPALW
+101 PVLAALLLGMRPALST
-116 GLALTTLTI
+116 LALTSLTI
-125 FALGLHPDV
+125 FSLGLHPDV
-134 ALQLHGVPDSPVL
+134 ALQIPGTPDSPVL
-147 RALIIALN
+147 RALIVALN
-155 YLFIAA
+155 FLFIAA

-171 RHLEHALAS
+171 RHLES
-180 LQASA
+180 SSQA
-185 LSLEHSGMALS
+185 LSQ
-196 TLNAELRLT
+196 LNADLRLT
-205 ATAVARLNDMVMIAE
+205 ATALARLNDMVMIAE
-220 VAGNPPGADAAP
+220 VADAPPGLGALS

-245 SSGYARADV
+245 SSGYARAEV
-254 LGRSLLFQQGPAT
+254 MGRSLLFQHGPDT
-267 DAGELARIAKA
+267 DADELARIAAA
-278 MAGAQAVRAELLN
+278 MARAQPARAELLN
-291 YNQVGT
+291 YNKAGKA
-297 PYWVEAE
+297 YWVEAE

-310 ETGKQSHWV
+310 ADGKQTHWV

-324 IGERKKSE
+324 IDERKKSE

-356 IAHLLAAA
+356 LGHLLAAA
-364 PRDQTISA
+364 PRDHKVSA

-398 MAGERLAQL
+398 LAGQRLAQL
-407 MRKADTVARLGGDEF
+407 MRKADTVARIGGDEF

-436 ARTAAQVAEKIRA
+436 VRAAAQVAEKIRA

-455 DIGAQSYHCSASI
+455 DIDGQSYHCSASI

-494 KAEGRNGIAFFE
+494 KAGGRNGIAFFE
-506 MAMQAGVERRLTLE
+506 AAMQAGVERRLTLE

-526 LDSDALCM
+526 LSLGDLRM

-540 DRHGR
+540 DCHGR

-560 TQLSPEIFIPIA
+560 THIGPGVFIPIA

-585 LHQACQAATRLA
+585 LREACRAATLLA
-597 QAGHPIALSVN
+597 QAGSPVALSVN

-617 DFATRVQAALAQH
+617 DFAARVQAALAEH
-630 GTPATALILE
+630 GTPAGALILE

-652 SLARMRELAALGIR
+652 SLARMRALADLGIR

-693 KRFIGD
+693 KRFIDD
-699 TPHDARDTAIVQAIL
+699 TPRDARDTAIVQAIL

-723 VVAEGVETVEQADF
+723 VVAEGVETQAQADF
-737 LIAHACDG
+737 LVAHDCDG
-745 LQGYLYARP
+745 LQGYLIAQP
-754 MPLDALLA
+754 MPLEDFPA
-762 WLAQHQA
+762 WLARHQA

>member
-1 MAASNDLAHWRG
+1 MAISSDLAHWRG
-13 QIFTRL
+13 LVFTRL

-27 IVTAI
+27 LATAI
-32 PSALLAAREA
+32 PSALLAASEA

-47 AIDLL
+47 ALDLL
-52 AIAWIAALSYWRAA
+52 AIGWIGVIWHSRAM

-71 VGQFLAIAFIVGVGL
+71 VWQFLIVAYLVGVGL
-86 LLKIGPISQ
+86 LLKIGPVSQ
-95 IYMIVI
+95 IYMMLM
-101 PVLAALLLGMQPALW
+101 PVLAALLLGMRPAVST
-116 GLALTTLTI
+116 LALTSLTI
-125 FALGLHPDV
+125 FFLGLHPDI
-134 ALQLHGVPDSPVL
+134 ALHLPGTPDSPVL
-147 RALIIALN
+147 RALIVALN
-155 YLFIAA
+155 FLFIAA

-171 RHLEHALAS
+171 RHLEDS
-180 LQASA
+180 SQA
-185 LSLEHSGMALS
+185 LSQ
-196 TLNAELRLT
+196 LNAELRLT
-205 ATAVARLNDMVMIAE
+205 ATALARLNDMVMIAE
-220 VAGNPPGADAAP
+220 VAAAPGAGTVS

-245 SSGYARADV
+245 SSGYARAEV

-267 DAGELARIAKA
+267 DADELARIAAA
-278 MAGAQAVRAELLN
+278 MARAQPARAELLN
-291 YNQVGT
+291 YNKAGKA
-297 PYWVEAE
+297 YWVEAE

-310 ETGKQSHWV
+310 ADGRQTHWV

-324 IGERKKSE
+324 IDERKKSE

-356 IAHLLAAA
+356 LEHLLAAA
-364 PRDQTISA
+364 PRDPTISA
-372 LMFIDL
+372 LLFIDL

-407 MRKADTVARLGGDEF
+407 MRKADTVARIGGDEF

-436 ARTAAQVAEKIRA
+436 ARPAAQVAEKIRA

-455 DIGAQSYHCSASI
+455 DIAGQSYHCSASI
-468 GVTLLPKAGQ
+468 GVTLLPKAQ
-478 QAHDLLREADI
+478 LQAHDLLREADI

-506 MAMQAGVERRLTLE
+506 AAMQAGVERRLTLE

-526 LDSDALCM
+526 LDLGQLCM

-560 TQLSPEIFIPIA
+560 SHIAPDVFIPIA
-572 EESGLIVRLGHWA
+572 EESGLIVRLGNWA
-585 LHQACQAATRLA
+585 LREACRAAAVLA
-597 QAGHPIALSVN
+597 QAGQPVALSVN

-617 DFATRVQAALAQH
+617 DFAARVQAALAEH
-630 GTPATALILE
+630 GTPAGALILE

-652 SLARMRELAALGIR
+652 SLARMRDLAALGIR

-693 KRFIGD
+693 KRFIDD
-699 TPHDARDTAIVQAIL
+699 TPHDAHDTAIVQAIL

-723 VVAEGVETVEQADF
+723 VVAEGVETQEQADF
-737 LIAHACDG
+737 LVAHDCDG
-745 LQGYLYARP
+745 LQGYLYAQP
-754 MPLDALLA
+754 MPLDDFLA
-762 WLAQHQA
+762 WLARPRT

>member
-1 MAASNDLAHWRG
+1 MQA
-13 QIFTRL
+13 
-19 LQVVLLLG
+19 VLLLG

-47 AIDLL
+47 ALDLL
-52 AIAWIAALSYWRAA
+52 AIGWIGAIWHWRAM

-71 VGQFLAIAFIVGVGL
+71 VWQFLIVAYLVGVGL
-86 LLKIGPISQ
+86 LMKIGPVSQ
-95 IYMIVI
+95 IYMMLM
-101 PVLAALLLGMQPALW
+101 PVLAALLLGMRPALST
-116 GLALTTLTI
+116 LALTSLTI
-125 FALGLHPDV
+125 FLLGLHPDV
-134 ALQLHGVPDSPVL
+134 ELQLRGVPDSPVL
-147 RALIIALN
+147 RALIVALN
-155 YLFIAA
+155 FLFIAA

-171 RHLEHALAS
+171 RHLERS
-180 LQASA
+180 SQA
-185 LSLEHSGMALS
+185 LSQ
-196 TLNAELRLT
+196 LNADLRLT
-205 ATAVARLNDMVMIAE
+205 ATALARLNDMVMIAE
-220 VAGNPPGADAAP
+220 VADTLFDLGAGAVP

-245 SSGYARADV
+245 SSGYARAEV

-267 DAGELARIAKA
+267 DAGELARVAAA
-278 MAGAQAVRAELLN
+278 MSRAQPARAELLN
-291 YNQVGT
+291 YNKAGKA
-297 PYWVEAE
+297 YWVEAE

-310 ETGKQSHWV
+310 ADGKQTHWV

-324 IGERKKSE
+324 IDERKKSE

-356 IAHLLAAA
+356 IGHLLAAA
-364 PRDQTISA
+364 PRDQSISA

-398 MAGERLAQL
+398 LAGERLAQL
-407 MRKADTVARLGGDEF
+407 MRKADTVARIGGDEF

-428 LADDLDSA
+428 LANDLDSA
-436 ARTAAQVAEKIRA
+436 ARAAAQVAEKIRA

-455 DIGAQSYHCSASI
+455 EIGAQSYHCSASI
-468 GVTLLPKAGQ
+468 GVTLLPKMKQ

-506 MAMQAGVERRLTLE
+506 AAMQAGVERRLTLE

-526 LDSDALCM
+526 LDNRELCL

-560 TQLSPEIFIPIA
+560 SHIAPGIFIPIA
-572 EESGLIVRLGHWA
+572 EESGLIVKLGHWA
-585 LHQACQAATRLA
+585 LREACRAATVLA
-597 QAGHPIALSVN
+597 QAGSPVALSVN

-617 DFATRVQAALAQH
+617 DFASRVQAALAEH
-630 GTPATALILE
+630 GTPAGALILE
-640 LTEGLLIDQRDA
+640 LTEGLLIDQRET
-652 SLARMRELAALGIR
+652 SLARMRALAALGIR

-693 KRFIGD
+693 KRFIDD
-699 TPHDARDTAIVQAIL
+699 TPRDTAIVQAIL

-723 VVAEGVETVEQADF
+723 VVAEGVETQEQADF
-737 LIAHACDG
+737 LIAHDCDG
-745 LQGYLYARP
+745 LQGFLYARP
-754 MPLDALLA
+754 MPLPDFMT
-762 WLAQHQA
+762 WLAERR

>member
-1 MAASNDLAHWRG
+1 VAISSDLAHWRG
-13 QIFTRL
+13 LVFTRL

-27 IVTAI
+27 LTTAI
-32 PSALLAAREA
+32 PSALLAASEA

-47 AIDLL
+47 ALDLL
-52 AIAWIAALSYWRAA
+52 AIGWIGVIWHSRAM

-71 VGQFLAIAFIVGVGL
+71 VWQFLIVAYLVGVGL
-86 LLKIGPISQ
+86 LLKIGPVSQ
-95 IYMIVI
+95 IYMMLM
-101 PVLAALLLGMQPALW
+101 PVLAALLLGMRPALST
-116 GLALTTLTI
+116 LALTSLTI
-125 FALGLHPDV
+125 FFLGLHPDI
-134 ALQLHGVPDSPVL
+134 ALHLPGTPDSPVL
-147 RALIIALN
+147 RALIVALN
-155 YLFIAA
+155 FLFIAA

-171 RHLEHALAS
+171 RHLEDS
-180 LQASA
+180 SQA
-185 LSLEHSGMALS
+185 LSQ
-196 TLNAELRLT
+196 LNAELRLT
-205 ATAVARLNDMVMIAE
+205 ATALARLNDMVMIAE
-220 VAGNPPGADAAP
+220 VADAPGAGAGMVS

-245 SSGYARADV
+245 SSGYARAEV

-267 DAGELARIAKA
+267 DADELARIAAA
-278 MAGAQAVRAELLN
+278 MTRAQPARAELLN
-291 YNQVGT
+291 YNKAGKA
-297 PYWVEAE
+297 YWVEAE

-310 ETGKQSHWV
+310 ADGRQTHWV

-324 IGERKKSE
+324 IDERKKSE

-356 IAHLLAAA
+356 LEHLLAAA
-364 PRDQTISA
+364 PRDPTISA
-372 LMFIDL
+372 LLFIDL

-407 MRKADTVARLGGDEF
+407 MRKADTVARIGGDEF

-436 ARTAAQVAEKIRA
+436 ARPAAQVAEKIRA

-455 DIGAQSYHCSASI
+455 DIAGQSYHCSASI
-468 GVTLLPKAGQ
+468 GVTLLPKAQ
-478 QAHDLLREADI
+478 LQAHDLLREADI

-506 MAMQAGVERRLTLE
+506 AAMQAGVERRLTLE

-526 LDSDALCM
+526 LDLGQLCM

-560 TQLSPEIFIPIA
+560 SHIAPDVFIPIA
-572 EESGLIVRLGHWA
+572 EESGLIVRLGNWA
-585 LHQACQAATRLA
+585 LREACRAATVLA
-597 QAGHPIALSVN
+597 QAGQPVALSVN
-608 VSPAQFRQP
+608 VSPAQFRQA
-617 DFATRVQAALAQH
+617 DFAARVQAALAEH
-630 GTPATALILE
+630 GTPAGALILE

-652 SLARMRELAALGIR
+652 SLARMRDLAALGIR

-693 KRFIGD
+693 KRFIDD
-699 TPHDARDTAIVQAIL
+699 TPHDAHDTAIVQAIL

-723 VVAEGVETVEQADF
+723 VVAEGVETQEQADF
-737 LIAHACDG
+737 LVAHDCDG
-745 LQGYLYARP
+745 LQGYLYAQP
-754 MPLDALLA
+754 MPLDDFLA
-762 WLAQHQA
+762 WLARPRT

>member
-1 MAASNDLAHWRG
+1 MVASNDLAHWRG
-13 QIFTRL
+13 QVFKHL

-27 IVTAI
+27 FVTAI
-32 PSALLAAREA
+32 PSALLAASEA

-47 AIDLL
+47 ALDLL
-52 AIAWIAALSYWRAA
+52 ALGWIGVIWHLRAM

-71 VGQFLAIAFIVGVGL
+71 VWQFLIVAYLVGVGL
-86 LLKIGPISQ
+86 LLKIGPVSQ
-95 IYMIVI
+95 IYMMLM
-101 PVLAALLLGMQPALW
+101 PVLAALLLGMRPALST
-116 GLALTTLTI
+116 LALTSLTI
-125 FALGLHPDV
+125 FLLGLHPDV
-134 ALQLHGVPDSPVL
+134 ALHLPGTPDSPVL
-147 RALIIALN
+147 RALIVALN
-155 YLFIAA
+155 FLFIAA

-171 RHLEHALAS
+171 RHLEDS
-180 LQASA
+180 SQA
-185 LSLEHSGMALS
+185 LSQR
-196 TLNAELRLT
+196 NAELRLT
-205 ATAVARLNDMVMIAE
+205 ATALARLNDMVMIAE
-220 VAGNPPGADAAP
+220 VAEVADAPPGPGAGTVS

-245 SSGYARADV
+245 SSGYARAEV

-267 DAGELARIAKA
+267 DAGELARVAAA
-278 MAGAQAVRAELLN
+278 MARAQPARAELLN
-291 YNQVGT
+291 YNKAGKA
-297 PYWVEAE
+297 YWVEAE

-310 ETGKQSHWV
+310 ADGRQTHWV

-324 IGERKKSE
+324 IDERKRSE

-364 PRDQTISA
+364 PRDQSISA

-398 MAGERLAQL
+398 LAGERLAQL
-407 MRKADTVARLGGDEF
+407 MRKADTVARIGGDEF

-428 LADDLDSA
+428 LADDLRGA
-436 ARTAAQVAEKIRA
+436 AHAAAQVAEKIRA

-455 DIGAQSYHCSASI
+455 EIGGQSYHCSASI
-468 GVTLLPKAGQ
+468 GVTLLPKAQQ

-506 MAMQAGVERRLTLE
+506 AAMQADVERRLTLE

-526 LDSDALCM
+526 LDASQLCM

-545 VTGAELLMRWPQADG
+545 VTGAELLMRWPQPDG
-560 TQLSPEIFIPIA
+560 SFIAPGIFIPIA
-572 EESGLIVRLGHWA
+572 EESGLIVKLGHWA
-585 LHQACQAATRLA
+585 LREACRAASLLA
-597 QAGHPIALSVN
+597 QAGTPVALSVN

-617 DFATRVQAALAQH
+617 DFASRVQAALAEH
-630 GTPATALILE
+630 GTPAGALILE

-693 KRFIGD
+693 KRFIDD
-699 TPHDARDTAIVQAIL
+699 TPRDTAIVQAIL

-723 VVAEGVETVEQADF
+723 VVAEGVETQEQADF
-737 LIAHACDG
+737 LVAHDCDG

-754 MPLDALLA
+754 MPLEAFIT
-762 WLAQHQA
+762 WLALRQT

>member
-19 LQVVLLLG
+19 LQAVLLLG
-27 IVTAI
+27 VATAI

-47 AIDLL
+47 ALDLL
-52 AIAWIAALSYWRAA
+52 AIGWIGAIWHWRAM
-66 PYRWR
+66 PYHWR
-71 VGQFLAIAFIVGVGL
+71 VWQFLIVAYLVGVGL
-86 LLKIGPISQ
+86 LMKIGPVSQ
-95 IYMIVI
+95 IYMMLM
-101 PVLAALLLGMQPALW
+101 PVLAAL
-116 GLALTTLTI
+116 TSLTI
-125 FALGLHPDV
+125 FLLGLHPDV
-134 ALQLHGVPDSPVL
+134 ALHVQGVPDSPVL
-147 RALIIALN
+147 RALIVALN
-155 YLFIAA
+155 FLFIAA

-171 RHLEHALAS
+171 RHLERS
-180 LQASA
+180 SQA
-185 LSLEHSGMALS
+185 LSQ
-196 TLNAELRLT
+196 LNADLRLT
-205 ATAVARLNDMVMIAE
+205 ATALARLNDMVMIAE
-220 VAGNPPGADAAP
+220 VADATADATP

-245 SSGYARADV
+245 SSGYARAEV
-254 LGRSLLFQQGPAT
+254 MGRSLLFQQGPAT
-267 DAGELARIAKA
+267 DAGELARIAAA
-278 MAGAQAVRAELLN
+278 MARAQPARAELLN
-291 YNQVGT
+291 YDKAGKA
-297 PYWVEAE
+297 YWVEAE

-310 ETGKQSHWV
+310 ADGRQTHWV

-324 IGERKKSE
+324 IDERKKSE

-356 IAHLLAAA
+356 IGHLLAAA
-364 PRDQTISA
+364 PRDQSISA

-398 MAGERLAQL
+398 LAGERLAQL
-407 MRKADTVARLGGDEF
+407 MRKADTVARIGGDEF

-428 LADDLDSA
+428 LANDLDSA
-436 ARTAAQVAEKIRA
+436 ARAAAQVAEKIRA

-455 DIGAQSYHCSASI
+455 EIGAQSYHCSASI
-468 GVTLLPKAGQ
+468 GVTLLPKMEQ

-506 MAMQAGVERRLTLE
+506 AAMQAGVERRLTLE

-526 LDSDALCM
+526 LDDGALCL
-534 HVQPQV
+534 HVQPQL

-560 TQLSPEIFIPIA
+560 SHIAPGVFIPIA

-585 LHQACQAATRLA
+585 LREACRAARVLA
-597 QAGHPIALSVN
+597 QAGQPVALSVN

-617 DFATRVQAALAQH
+617 DFASRVQAALAEH
-630 GTPATALILE
+630 GTPAGALILE

-652 SLARMRELAALGIR
+652 SLARMRALAELGIR

-693 KRFIGD
+693 KRFIDD
-699 TPHDARDTAIVQAIL
+699 TPHDARGTAIVQAIL

-723 VVAEGVETVEQADF
+723 VVAEGVETQEQADF
-737 LIAHACDG
+737 LIAHDCDG

-754 MPLDALLA
+754 MPLADFLA
-762 WLAQHQA
+762 WLAGRQA

>member
-1 MAASNDLAHWRG
+1 MATSSDLAHWRG
-13 QIFTRL
+13 LVFTRL

-32 PSALLAAREA
+32 PSALLAASEA

-47 AIDLL
+47 SLDLL
-52 AIAWIAALSYWRAA
+52 AIGWIGAIWHSRAM

-71 VGQFLAIAFIVGVGL
+71 VWQFLIVAYLVGVGL
-86 LLKIGPISQ
+86 LLKIGPVSQ
-95 IYMIVI
+95 IYMMLM
-101 PVLAALLLGMQPALW
+101 PVLAALLLGMRPALST
-116 GLALTTLTI
+116 LVLTTLTI
-125 FALGLHPDV
+125 FFLGLHPDI
-134 ALQLHGVPDSPVL
+134 ALHLPGTPDSPVL
-147 RALIIALN
+147 RALIVALN
-155 YLFIAA
+155 FLFIAA

-171 RHLEHALAS
+171 RHLEDS
-180 LQASA
+180 SQA
-185 LSLEHSGMALS
+185 LSQ
-196 TLNAELRLT
+196 LNAELRLT
-205 ATAVARLNDMVMIAE
+205 ATALARLNDMVMIAD
-220 VAGNPPGADAAP
+220 VLDAPPGPGAGTVP

-245 SSGYARADV
+245 SSGYARAEV

-267 DAGELARIAKA
+267 DAGELARIAAA
-278 MAGAQAVRAELLN
+278 MARAQPARAELLN
-291 YNQVGT
+291 YNKAGKA
-297 PYWVEAE
+297 YWVEAE

-310 ETGKQSHWV
+310 ADGRQTHWV

-324 IGERKKSE
+324 IDERKQSE

-356 IAHLLAAA
+356 IGHLLAAA
-364 PRDQTISA
+364 PRDHTISA

-398 MAGERLAQL
+398 LAGERLAQL
-407 MRKADTVARLGGDEF
+407 MRKADTVARIGGDEF

-436 ARTAAQVAEKIRA
+436 ARAAAQVAEKIRA

-455 DIGAQSYHCSASI
+455 EIGAQSYHCSASI
-468 GVTLLPKAGQ
+468 GVTLLPKTGQ

-494 KAEGRNGIAFFE
+494 KAQGRNGIAFFE
-506 MAMQAGVERRLTLE
+506 AAMQEGVERRLTLE

-526 LDSDALCM
+526 LDTEQLCM

-545 VTGAELLMRWPQADG
+545 VTGAELLMRWPQPDG
-560 TQLSPEIFIPIA
+560 SFIAPGVFIPIA

-585 LHQACQAATRLA
+585 LREACRAARVLA
-597 QAGHPIALSVN
+597 QAQAGQAIPLSVN

-617 DFATRVQAALAQH
+617 DFAARVQAALAEH
-630 GTPATALILE
+630 GTPAGALILE

-652 SLARMRELAALGIR
+652 SLARMRELADLGIR

-693 KRFIGD
+693 KRFIDD
-699 TPHDARDTAIVQAIL
+699 TPRDTRDTAIVQAIL

-723 VVAEGVETVEQADF
+723 VVAEGVETQEQADF
-737 LIAHACDG
+737 LVAHDCDG

-754 MPLDALLA
+754 MPLDDFPG
-762 WLAQHQA
+762 WLARHQA

>member
-13 QIFTRL
+13 QIFARL
-19 LQVVLLLG
+19 LQAVLLLG

-47 AIDLL
+47 TLDVL
-52 AIAWIAALSYWRAA
+52 AIGWVGLIWHLRAM

-71 VGQFLAIAFIVGVGL
+71 VWQFLIVAYLVGVGL
-86 LLKIGPISQ
+86 LLKIGPVSQ
-95 IYMIVI
+95 IYMMLM
-101 PVLAALLLGMQPALW
+101 PVLAALLLGMRPALST
-116 GLALTTLTI
+116 LALTSLTI
-125 FALGLHPDV
+125 FFLGLHPDV
-134 ALQLHGVPDSPVL
+134 ELQLRGVPDSPVL
-147 RALIIALN
+147 RALIVALN
-155 YLFIAA
+155 FLFIAA

-171 RHLEHALAS
+171 RHLERS
-180 LQASA
+180 SQA
-185 LSLEHSGMALS
+185 LSQ
-196 TLNAELRLT
+196 LNADLRLT
-205 ATAVARLNDMVMIAE
+205 ATALARLNDMVMLAE
-220 VAGNPPGADAAP
+220 VADAPPGTGAAP

-245 SSGYARADV
+245 SSGYARAEV

-267 DAGELARIAKA
+267 DAGELARIAAA
-278 MAGAQAVRAELLN
+278 MARAQPARAELLN
-291 YNQVGT
+291 YNKAGKA
-297 PYWVEAE
+297 YWVEAE

-310 ETGKQSHWV
+310 EDGRQTHWV

-324 IGERKKSE
+324 IDERKKSE

-356 IAHLLAAA
+356 IGHLLAAA
-364 PRDQTISA
+364 PRGHTISA

-398 MAGERLAQL
+398 LAGERLAQL
-407 MRKADTVARLGGDEF
+407 MRKADTVARIGGDEF

-428 LADDLDSA
+428 LADDLHNA
-436 ARTAAQVAEKIRA
+436 ARAAAQVAEKIRA

-455 DIGAQSYHCSASI
+455 EIEGQSYHCSASI

-506 MAMQAGVERRLTLE
+506 AAMQAGVERRLTLE
-520 RALARA
+520 RTLARA
-526 LDSDALCM
+526 LNAGELCM

-560 TQLSPEIFIPIA
+560 DHIAPGIFIPIA
-572 EESGLIVRLGHWA
+572 EESGLIVKLGHWA
-585 LHQACQAATRLA
+585 LREACRAAAMLA
-597 QAGHPIALSVN
+597 RAGSPVALSVN

-617 DFATRVQAALAQH
+617 DFAARVQAALAEH
-630 GTPATALILE
+630 GTPAGALILE

-693 KRFIGD
+693 KRFIDD

-723 VVAEGVETVEQADF
+723 VVAEGVETQEQADF
-737 LIAHACDG
+737 LIAHDCDG

-754 MPLDALLA
+754 MPLDDFLA
-762 WLAQHQA
+762 WLAQRQA

>member
-19 LQVVLLLG
+19 LQAVLLLG
-27 IVTAI
+27 VATAI

-47 AIDLL
+47 ALDLL
-52 AIAWIAALSYWRAA
+52 AIGWIGAIWHWRAM
-66 PYRWR
+66 PYHWR
-71 VGQFLAIAFIVGVGL
+71 VWQFLIVAYLVGVGL
-86 LLKIGPISQ
+86 LLKIGPVSQ
-95 IYMIVI
+95 IYMMLM
-101 PVLAALLLGMQPALW
+101 PVLAALLLGMRPALST
-116 GLALTTLTI
+116 LALTSLTI
-125 FALGLHPDV
+125 FLLGLHPDV
-134 ALQLHGVPDSPVL
+134 ELQLRGVPDSPVL
-147 RALIIALN
+147 RALIVALN
-155 YLFIAA
+155 FLFIAA

-171 RHLEHALAS
+171 RHLERS
-180 LQASA
+180 SQA
-185 LSLEHSGMALS
+185 LSQ
-196 TLNAELRLT
+196 LNADLRLT
-205 ATAVARLNDMVMIAE
+205 ATALARLNDMVMIAE
-220 VAGNPPGADAAP
+220 VADATADATP

-245 SSGYARADV
+245 SSGYARAEV
-254 LGRSLLFQQGPAT
+254 MGRSLLFQQGPAT
-267 DAGELARIAKA
+267 DAGELARIAAA
-278 MAGAQAVRAELLN
+278 MARAQPARAELLN
-291 YNQVGT
+291 YDKAGKA
-297 PYWVEAE
+297 YWVEAE

-310 ETGKQSHWV
+310 ADGRQTHWV

-324 IGERKKSE
+324 IDERKKSE

-356 IAHLLAAA
+356 IGHLLAAA
-364 PRDQTISA
+364 PRDQSISA

-398 MAGERLAQL
+398 LAGERLAQL
-407 MRKADTVARLGGDEF
+407 MRKADTVARIGGDEF

-428 LADDLDSA
+428 LANDLDSA
-436 ARTAAQVAEKIRA
+436 ARAAAQVAEKIRA

-455 DIGAQSYHCSASI
+455 EIGAQSYHCSASI
-468 GVTLLPKAGQ
+468 GVTLLPKMEQ

-506 MAMQAGVERRLTLE
+506 AAMQAGVERRLTLE

-526 LDSDALCM
+526 LDDGALCM
-534 HVQPQV
+534 HVQPQL

-560 TQLSPEIFIPIA
+560 TYIAPGVFIPIA
-572 EESGLIVRLGHWA
+572 EESGLIVKLGHWA
-585 LHQACQAATRLA
+585 LREACRAARVLA
-597 QAGHPIALSVN
+597 QAGQPVALSVN

-617 DFATRVQAALAQH
+617 DFASRVQAALAEH
-630 GTPATALILE
+630 GTPAGALILE

-652 SLARMRELAALGIR
+652 SLARMRALAELGIR

-693 KRFIGD
+693 KRFIDD
-699 TPHDARDTAIVQAIL
+699 TPHDARGTAIVQAIL

-723 VVAEGVETVEQADF
+723 VVAEGVETQEQADF
-737 LIAHACDG
+737 LIAHDCDG

-754 MPLDALLA
+754 MPLPDFLT
-762 WLAQHQA
+762 WLARQQA

>member
-1 MAASNDLAHWRG
+1 MVASNDLAHWRG
-13 QIFTRL
+13 QIFARL
-19 LQVVLLLG
+19 LQAVLLLG

-32 PSALLAAREA
+32 PSALLAASEA

-47 AIDLL
+47 ALDLL
-52 AIAWIAALSYWRAA
+52 AIGWIGIIWHLRAM

-71 VGQFLAIAFIVGVGL
+71 VWQFLIVAYLVGVGL
-86 LLKIGPISQ
+86 LLKIGPVSQ
-95 IYMIVI
+95 IYMMLM
-101 PVLAALLLGMQPALW
+101 PVLAALLLGMRPALST
-116 GLALTTLTI
+116 LALTSLTI
-125 FALGLHPDV
+125 FFLGLHPDV
-134 ALQLHGVPDSPVL
+134 ALQIPGTPDSPVL
-147 RALIIALN
+147 RALIVALN
-155 YLFIAA
+155 FLFIAA

-171 RHLEHALAS
+171 RHLES
-180 LQASA
+180 SSQA
-185 LSLEHSGMALS
+185 LSQ
-196 TLNAELRLT
+196 LNADLRLT
-205 ATAVARLNDMVMIAE
+205 ATALARLNDMVMIAE
-220 VAGNPPGADAAP
+220 VADAPPGLGALS

-245 SSGYARADV
+245 SSGYARAEV
-254 LGRSLLFQQGPAT
+254 MGRSLLFQHGPDT
-267 DAGELARIAKA
+267 DADELARIAAA
-278 MAGAQAVRAELLN
+278 MARAQPARAELLN
-291 YNQVGT
+291 YNKAGKA
-297 PYWVEAE
+297 YWVEAE

-310 ETGKQSHWV
+310 ADGKQTHWV

-324 IGERKKSE
+324 IDERKKSE

-356 IAHLLAAA
+356 LGHLLAAA
-364 PRDQTISA
+364 PRDQKVSA

-398 MAGERLAQL
+398 LAGQRLAQL
-407 MRKADTVARLGGDEF
+407 MRKADTVARIGGDEF

-436 ARTAAQVAEKIRA
+436 VRAAAQVAEKIRA

-455 DIGAQSYHCSASI
+455 EIDGQSYHCSASI

-494 KAEGRNGIAFFE
+494 KAGGRNGIAFFE
-506 MAMQAGVERRLTLE
+506 AAMQAGVERRLTLE

-526 LDSDALCM
+526 LSLGDLRM

-560 TQLSPEIFIPIA
+560 THIGPGVFIPIA

-585 LHQACQAATRLA
+585 LREACRAATLLA
-597 QAGHPIALSVN
+597 QAGSPVALSVN

-617 DFATRVQAALAQH
+617 DFAARVQAALAEH
-630 GTPATALILE
+630 GTPAGALILE

-652 SLARMRELAALGIR
+652 SLARMRALADLGIR

-693 KRFIGD
+693 KRFIDD
-699 TPHDARDTAIVQAIL
+699 TPRDARDTAIVQAIL

-723 VVAEGVETVEQADF
+723 VVAEGVETQAQADF
-737 LIAHACDG
+737 LVAHDCDG
-745 LQGYLYARP
+745 LQGYLIAQP
-754 MPLDALLA
+754 MPLEDFPA
-762 WLAQHQA
+762 WLARHQA

>member
-1 MAASNDLAHWRG
+1 MVASNDLAHWRG
-13 QIFTRL
+13 QVFKHL

-27 IVTAI
+27 FVTAI
-32 PSALLAAREA
+32 PSALLAASEA

-47 AIDLL
+47 ALDLL
-52 AIAWIAALSYWRAA
+52 ALGWIGVIWHLRAM

-71 VGQFLAIAFIVGVGL
+71 VWQFLIVAYLVGVGL
-86 LLKIGPISQ
+86 LLKIGPVSQ
-95 IYMIVI
+95 IYMMLM
-101 PVLAALLLGMQPALW
+101 PVLAALLLGMRPALST
-116 GLALTTLTI
+116 LALTSLTI
-125 FALGLHPDV
+125 FLLGLHPDV
-134 ALQLHGVPDSPVL
+134 ALHLPGTPGSPVL
-147 RALIIALN
+147 RALIVALN
-155 YLFIAA
+155 FLFIAA

-171 RHLEHALAS
+171 RHLEDS
-180 LQASA
+180 SQA
-185 LSLEHSGMALS
+185 LSQR
-196 TLNAELRLT
+196 NAELRLT
-205 ATAVARLNDMVMIAE
+205 ATALARLNDMVMIAE
-220 VAGNPPGADAAP
+220 VAEVAEVADAPPGSGAGTVS

-245 SSGYARADV
+245 SSGYARAEV

-267 DAGELARIAKA
+267 DAGELARVAAA
-278 MAGAQAVRAELLN
+278 MARAQPARAELLN
-291 YNQVGT
+291 YNKAGKA
-297 PYWVEAE
+297 YWVEAE

-310 ETGKQSHWV
+310 ADGRQTHWV

-324 IGERKKSE
+324 IDERKRSE

-364 PRDQTISA
+364 PRDQSISA

-398 MAGERLAQL
+398 LAGERLAQL
-407 MRKADTVARLGGDEF
+407 MRKADTVARIGGDEF

-428 LADDLDSA
+428 LADDLHGA
-436 ARTAAQVAEKIRA
+436 AHAAAQVAEKIRA

-455 DIGAQSYHCSASI
+455 EIGGQSYHCSASI
-468 GVTLLPKAGQ
+468 GVTLLPKAQQ

-506 MAMQAGVERRLTLE
+506 AAMQADVERRLTLE

-526 LDSDALCM
+526 LDASLLSM

-545 VTGAELLMRWPQADG
+545 VTGAELLMRWPQPDG
-560 TQLSPEIFIPIA
+560 SFIAPGIFIPIA
-572 EESGLIVRLGHWA
+572 EESGLIVKLGHWA
-585 LHQACQAATRLA
+585 LREACRAASLLA
-597 QAGHPIALSVN
+597 QAGTPVALSVN

-617 DFATRVQAALAQH
+617 DFASRVQAALAEH
-630 GTPATALILE
+630 GTPARALILE

-693 KRFIGD
+693 KRFIDD
-699 TPHDARDTAIVQAIL
+699 TPRDTAIVQAIL

-723 VVAEGVETVEQADF
+723 VVAEGVETQEQADF
-737 LIAHACDG
+737 LVAHDCDG

-754 MPLDALLA
+754 MPLEAFIT
-762 WLAQHQA
+762 WLALRQT

>member
-1 MAASNDLAHWRG
+1 VATSSDLAHWRG
-13 QIFTRL
+13 LVFTRL

-32 PSALLAAREA
+32 PSALLAASEA

-47 AIDLL
+47 ALDLL
-52 AIAWIAALSYWRAA
+52 AIGWIGAIWHSRAM

-71 VGQFLAIAFIVGVGL
+71 VWQFLIVAYLVGVGL
-86 LLKIGPISQ
+86 LLKIGPVSQ
-95 IYMIVI
+95 IYMMLM
-101 PVLAALLLGMQPALW
+101 PVLAALLLGMRPALST
-116 GLALTTLTI
+116 LVLTSLTI
-125 FALGLHPDV
+125 FFLGLHPDI
-134 ALQLHGVPDSPVL
+134 ALHLPGTPDSPVL
-147 RALIIALN
+147 RALIVALN
-155 YLFIAA
+155 FLFIAA

-171 RHLEHALAS
+171 RHLEDS
-180 LQASA
+180 SQA
-185 LSLEHSGMALS
+185 LSQ
-196 TLNAELRLT
+196 LNAELRLT
-205 ATAVARLNDMVMIAE
+205 ATALARLNDMVMIAD
-220 VAGNPPGADAAP
+220 VLDAPPGPGTVP

-245 SSGYARADV
+245 SSGYARAEV

-267 DAGELARIAKA
+267 DAGELARIAAA
-278 MAGAQAVRAELLN
+278 MARAQPARAELLN
-291 YNQVGT
+291 YNKAGKA
-297 PYWVEAE
+297 YWVEAE

-310 ETGKQSHWV
+310 ADGRQTHWV

-324 IGERKKSE
+324 IDERKQSE

-356 IAHLLAAA
+356 IGHLLATA
-364 PRDQTISA
+364 PRDHTISA

-398 MAGERLAQL
+398 LAGERLAQL
-407 MRKADTVARLGGDEF
+407 MRKADTVARIGGDEF

-436 ARTAAQVAEKIRA
+436 ARAAAQVAEKIRA

-455 DIGAQSYHCSASI
+455 EIGAQSYHCSASI
-468 GVTLLPKAGQ
+468 GVTLLPKTGQ

-506 MAMQAGVERRLTLE
+506 AAMQEGVERRLTLE

-526 LDSDALCM
+526 LDTEQLRM

-545 VTGAELLMRWPQADG
+545 VTGAELLMRWPQPDG
-560 TQLSPEIFIPIA
+560 GFIAPGVFIPIA

-585 LHQACQAATRLA
+585 LREACRAARVLA
-597 QAGHPIALSVN
+597 QAQAGQAIPLSVN

-617 DFATRVQAALAQH
+617 DFATRVQAALAEH
-630 GTPATALILE
+630 GTPAGALILE

-652 SLARMRELAALGIR
+652 SLARMRELADLGIR

-678 LAYLTSMPLYELKID
+678 LSYLTSMPLYELKID
-693 KRFIGD
+693 KRFIDD
-699 TPHDARDTAIVQAIL
+699 TPRDARDTAIVQAIL

-723 VVAEGVETVEQADF
+723 VVAEGVETQEQADF
-737 LIAHACDG
+737 LVAHDCDG

-754 MPLDALLA
+754 MPLDDFPG
-762 WLAQHQA
+762 WLARHQA

>member
-52 AIAWIAALSYWRAA
+52 AIAWIAALWHWRAA
-66 PYRWR
+66 SYQWR

-95 IYMIVI
+95 IYMMVI

-116 GLALTTLTI
+116 GLALTSLTI

-134 ALQLHGVPDSPVL
+134 ALQLRGVPDSPVL

-185 LSLEHSGMALS
+185 LSLEHSGVALS
-196 TLNAELRLT
+196 ALNAELRLT

-220 VAGNPPGADAAP
+220 VAEHPPGAHAAP

-254 LGRSLLFQQGPAT
+254 LGRSLLFQQGPDT
-267 DAGELARIAKA
+267 DAGELARIAAA

-291 YNQVGT
+291 YHRTGT
-297 PYWVEAE
+297 AYWVEAE

-310 ETGKQSHWV
+310 DTGRQTHWV

-364 PRDQTISA
+364 PRDPSISA

-398 MAGERLAQL
+398 MAAERLAQL

-422 VVLLAH
+422 VVLLTH
-428 LADDLDSA
+428 LTDDADSA
-436 ARTAAQVAEKIRA
+436 ARTAAQVAEKIRS

-506 MAMQAGVERRLTLE
+506 AAMQAGVERRLTLE

-526 LDSDALCM
+526 LDDGELCM

-560 TQLSPEIFIPIA
+560 TQLSPHVFIPIA

-585 LHQACQAATRLA
+585 LHEACRAATRLA
-597 QAGHPIALSVN
+597 QAGQPIALSVN

-617 DFATRVQAALAQH
+617 DFAARVQAALAQH

-652 SLARMRELAALGIR
+652 SLARMRELAAMGIR

-693 KRFIGD
+693 KRFIDD
-699 TPHDARDTAIVQAIL
+699 TPRDARDTAIVQAIL

-723 VVAEGVETVEQADF
+723 VVAEGVETVEQANF
-737 LIAHACDG
+737 LIAHDCDG
-745 LQGYLYARP
+745 LQGYLYAHP
-754 MPLDALLA
+754 MPLDALIA

>member
-1 MAASNDLAHWRG
+1 MAISSDLAHWRG
-13 QIFTRL
+13 LVFTRL

-27 IVTAI
+27 LATAI
-32 PSALLAAREA
+32 PSALLAASEA

-47 AIDLL
+47 ALDLL
-52 AIAWIAALSYWRAA
+52 AIGWIGVIWHSRAM

-71 VGQFLAIAFIVGVGL
+71 VWQFLIVAYLVGVGL
-86 LLKIGPISQ
+86 LLKIGPVSQ
-95 IYMIVI
+95 IYMMLM
-101 PVLAALLLGMQPALW
+101 PVLAALLLGMRPAVST
-116 GLALTTLTI
+116 LALTSLTI
-125 FALGLHPDV
+125 FFLGLHPDI
-134 ALQLHGVPDSPVL
+134 ALHLPGTPDSPVL
-147 RALIIALN
+147 RALIVALN
-155 YLFIAA
+155 FLFIAA

-171 RHLEHALAS
+171 RHLEDS
-180 LQASA
+180 SQA
-185 LSLEHSGMALS
+185 LSQ
-196 TLNAELRLT
+196 LNAELRLT
-205 ATAVARLNDMVMIAE
+205 ATALARLNDMVMIAE
-220 VAGNPPGADAAP
+220 VAAAPGAGTVS

-245 SSGYARADV
+245 SSGYARAEV

-267 DAGELARIAKA
+267 DADELARIAAA
-278 MAGAQAVRAELLN
+278 MARAQPARAELLN
-291 YNQVGT
+291 YNKAGKA
-297 PYWVEAE
+297 YWVEAE

-310 ETGKQSHWV
+310 ADGRQTHWV

-324 IGERKKSE
+324 IDERKKSE

-356 IAHLLAAA
+356 LDHLLAAA
-364 PRDQTISA
+364 PRDPTISA
-372 LMFIDL
+372 LLFIDL

-407 MRKADTVARLGGDEF
+407 MRKADTVARIGGDEF

-436 ARTAAQVAEKIRA
+436 ARPAAQVAEKIRA

-455 DIGAQSYHCSASI
+455 DIAGQSYHCSASI
-468 GVTLLPKAGQ
+468 GVTLLPKAQ
-478 QAHDLLREADI
+478 LQAHDLLREADI

-506 MAMQAGVERRLTLE
+506 AAMQAGVERRLTLE

-526 LDSDALCM
+526 LDLGQLCM

-560 TQLSPEIFIPIA
+560 SHIAPDVFIPIA
-572 EESGLIVRLGHWA
+572 EESGLIVRLGNWA
-585 LHQACQAATRLA
+585 LREACRAATVLA
-597 QAGHPIALSVN
+597 QAGQPVALSVN

-617 DFATRVQAALAQH
+617 DFAARVQAALAEH
-630 GTPATALILE
+630 GTPAGALILE

-652 SLARMRELAALGIR
+652 SLARMRDLAALGIR

-693 KRFIGD
+693 KRFIDD
-699 TPHDARDTAIVQAIL
+699 TPHDAHDTAIVQAIL

-723 VVAEGVETVEQADF
+723 VVAEGVETQEQADF
-737 LIAHACDG
+737 LVAHDCDG
-745 LQGYLYARP
+745 LQGYLYAQP
-754 MPLDALLA
+754 MPLDDFLA
-762 WLAQHQA
+762 WLARPRT

>member
-1 MAASNDLAHWRG
+1 MVASNDLAHWRG
-13 QIFTRL
+13 QVFKHL

-27 IVTAI
+27 FVTAI
-32 PSALLAAREA
+32 PSALLAASEA

-47 AIDLL
+47 ALDLL
-52 AIAWIAALSYWRAA
+52 ALGWIGVIWHLRAM

-71 VGQFLAIAFIVGVGL
+71 VWQFLIVAYLVGVGL
-86 LLKIGPISQ
+86 LLKIGPVSQ
-95 IYMIVI
+95 IYMMLM
-101 PVLAALLLGMQPALW
+101 PVLAALLLGMRPALST
-116 GLALTTLTI
+116 LALTSLTI
-125 FALGLHPDV
+125 FFLGLHPDV
-134 ALQLHGVPDSPVL
+134 ALHLPGTPDSPVL
-147 RALIIALN
+147 RALIVALN
-155 YLFIAA
+155 FLFIAA

-171 RHLEHALAS
+171 RHLEDS
-180 LQASA
+180 SQA
-185 LSLEHSGMALS
+185 LSQR
-196 TLNAELRLT
+196 NAELRLT
-205 ATAVARLNDMVMIAE
+205 ATALARLNDMVMIAE
-220 VAGNPPGADAAP
+220 VADAAP
-232 ATRIIFVNDAFER
+232 GSSAGTVSATRIIFVNDAFER
-245 SSGYARADV
+245 SSGYARAEV

-267 DAGELARIAKA
+267 EAGELARVAAA
-278 MAGAQAVRAELLN
+278 MARAQPARAELLN
-291 YNQVGT
+291 YNKAGKA
-297 PYWVEAE
+297 YWVEAE

-310 ETGKQSHWV
+310 ADGRQTHWV

-324 IGERKKSE
+324 IDERKKSE

-356 IAHLLAAA
+356 IGHLLAAA
-364 PRDQTISA
+364 PRDQSISA

-398 MAGERLAQL
+398 LAGERLAQL
-407 MRKADTVARLGGDEF
+407 MRKADTVARIGGDEF

-428 LADDLDSA
+428 LADDLHGA
-436 ARTAAQVAEKIRA
+436 AHAAAQVAEKIRT

-455 DIGAQSYHCSASI
+455 EIGGQSYHCSASI
-468 GVTLLPKAGQ
+468 GVTLLPKAQQ

-506 MAMQAGVERRLTLE
+506 AAMQADVERRLTLE

-526 LDSDALCM
+526 LDASQLCM

-545 VTGAELLMRWPQADG
+545 VTGAELLMRWPQPDG
-560 TQLSPEIFIPIA
+560 SFIAPGIFIPIA
-572 EESGLIVRLGHWA
+572 EESGLIVKLGHWA
-585 LHQACQAATRLA
+585 LREACRAASLLA
-597 QAGHPIALSVN
+597 QAGRPVPLSVN

-617 DFATRVQAALAQH
+617 DFASRVQAALAEH
-630 GTPATALILE
+630 GTPAGALILE

-693 KRFIGD
+693 KRFIDD
-699 TPHDARDTAIVQAIL
+699 TPHDTAIVQAIL

-723 VVAEGVETVEQADF
+723 VVAEGVETQEQADF
-737 LIAHACDG
+737 LVAHDCDG

-754 MPLDALLA
+754 MPLADFLA
-762 WLAQHQA
+762 WLARQQA

>member
-19 LQVVLLLG
+19 LQAVLLLG
-27 IVTAI
+27 VATAI

-47 AIDLL
+47 ALDLL
-52 AIAWIAALSYWRAA
+52 AIGWIGAIWHWRAM
-66 PYRWR
+66 PYHWR
-71 VGQFLAIAFIVGVGL
+71 VWQFLIVAYLVGVGL
-86 LLKIGPISQ
+86 LMKIGPVSQ
-95 IYMIVI
+95 IYMMLM
-101 PVLAALLLGMQPALW
+101 PVLAALLLGMRPALST
-116 GLALTTLTI
+116 LALTSLTI
-125 FALGLHPDV
+125 FLLGLHPDV
-134 ALQLHGVPDSPVL
+134 ELQLRGVPDSPVL
-147 RALIIALN
+147 RALIVALN
-155 YLFIAA
+155 FLFIAA

-171 RHLEHALAS
+171 RHLERS
-180 LQASA
+180 SQA
-185 LSLEHSGMALS
+185 LSQ
-196 TLNAELRLT
+196 LNADLRLT
-205 ATAVARLNDMVMIAE
+205 ATALARLNDMVMIAE
-220 VAGNPPGADAAP
+220 VADATADATP

-245 SSGYARADV
+245 SSGYARAEV
-254 LGRSLLFQQGPAT
+254 MGRSLLFQQGPAT
-267 DAGELARIAKA
+267 DAGELARIAAA
-278 MAGAQAVRAELLN
+278 MARAQPARAELLN
-291 YNQVGT
+291 YDKAGKA
-297 PYWVEAE
+297 YWVEAE

-310 ETGKQSHWV
+310 ADGRQTHWV

-324 IGERKKSE
+324 IDERKKSE

-356 IAHLLAAA
+356 IGHLLAAA
-364 PRDQTISA
+364 PRDQSISA

-398 MAGERLAQL
+398 LAGERLAQL
-407 MRKADTVARLGGDEF
+407 MRKADTVARIGGDEF

-428 LADDLDSA
+428 LANDLDSA
-436 ARTAAQVAEKIRA
+436 ARAAAQVAEKIRA

-455 DIGAQSYHCSASI
+455 EIGAQSYHCSASI
-468 GVTLLPKAGQ
+468 GVTLLPKMEQ

-506 MAMQAGVERRLTLE
+506 AAMQAGVERRLTLE

-526 LDSDALCM
+526 LDDGALCM
-534 HVQPQV
+534 HVQPQL

-560 TQLSPEIFIPIA
+560 SHIAPGVFIPIA
-572 EESGLIVRLGHWA
+572 EESGLIVKLGHWA
-585 LHQACQAATRLA
+585 LREACRAARVLA
-597 QAGHPIALSVN
+597 QAGQPVALSVN

-617 DFATRVQAALAQH
+617 DFASRVQAALAEH
-630 GTPATALILE
+630 GTPAGALILE

-652 SLARMRELAALGIR
+652 SLARMRALAELGIR

-693 KRFIGD
+693 KRFIDD
-699 TPHDARDTAIVQAIL
+699 TPHDARGTAIVQAIL

-723 VVAEGVETVEQADF
+723 VVAEGVETQEQADF
-737 LIAHACDG
+737 LIAHDCDG

-754 MPLDALLA
+754 MPLPDFLT
-762 WLAQHQA
+762 WLAGRQA

>member
-13 QIFTRL
+13 QVFKHL

-27 IVTAI
+27 FVTAI
-32 PSALLAAREA
+32 PSALLAASEA

-47 AIDLL
+47 ALDLL
-52 AIAWIAALSYWRAA
+52 ALGWIGVIWHLRAM

-71 VGQFLAIAFIVGVGL
+71 VWQFLIVAYLVGVGL

-95 IYMIVI
+95 IYMMLM
-101 PVLAALLLGMQPALW
+101 PVLAALLLGMRPALST
-116 GLALTTLTI
+116 LALTSLTI
-125 FALGLHPDV
+125 FFLGLHPDV
-134 ALQLHGVPDSPVL
+134 ALHLPGTPDSPVL
-147 RALIIALN
+147 RALIVALN
-155 YLFIAA
+155 FLFIAA

-171 RHLEHALAS
+171 RHLEDS
-180 LQASA
+180 SQA
-185 LSLEHSGMALS
+185 LSQR
-196 TLNAELRLT
+196 NAELRLT
-205 ATAVARLNDMVMIAE
+205 ATALARLNDMVMIAE
-220 VAGNPPGADAAP
+220 VLDGPPGPGAGTVP
-232 ATRIIFVNDAFER
+232 ATRIIFVNDAFKR
-245 SSGYARADV
+245 SSGYARAEV

-267 DAGELARIAKA
+267 DAGELARVVAA
-278 MAGAQAVRAELLN
+278 MASAQPARAELLN
-291 YNQVGT
+291 YNKAGKA
-297 PYWVEAE
+297 YWVEAE

-310 ETGKQSHWV
+310 ADGRQTHWV

-324 IGERKKSE
+324 IDERKRSE

-364 PRDQTISA
+364 PRDHKISA

-398 MAGERLAQL
+398 LAGERLAQL
-407 MRKADTVARLGGDEF
+407 MRKADTVARIGGDEF

-428 LADDLDSA
+428 LADDLHGA
-436 ARTAAQVAEKIRA
+436 AHAAAQVAEKIRA

-455 DIGAQSYHCSASI
+455 EIGGQSYHCSASI
-468 GVTLLPKAGQ
+468 GVTLLPKAQQ

-506 MAMQAGVERRLTLE
+506 AAMQADVERRLTLE

-526 LDSDALCM
+526 LDMGQLCM

-545 VTGAELLMRWPQADG
+545 VTGAEMLMRWPQPDG
-560 TQLSPEIFIPIA
+560 SFIAPGVFIPIA

-585 LHQACQAATRLA
+585 LREACRAAKVLA
-597 QAGHPIALSVN
+597 QAGSPVALSVN

-617 DFATRVQAALAQH
+617 DFASRVQAALAEH
-630 GTPATALILE
+630 GTPAGALILE

-693 KRFIGD
+693 KRFIDD
-699 TPHDARDTAIVQAIL
+699 TPRDTAIVQAIL

-723 VVAEGVETVEQADF
+723 VVAEGVETQEQADF
-737 LIAHACDG
+737 LVTHDCDG

-754 MPLDALLA
+754 MPLADFLA
-762 WLAQHQA
+762 WLARRQA

>member
-1 MAASNDLAHWRG
+1 MAISSDLAHWRG
-13 QIFTRL
+13 LVFTRL

-27 IVTAI
+27 LATAI
-32 PSALLAAREA
+32 PSALLAASEA

-47 AIDLL
+47 ALDLL
-52 AIAWIAALSYWRAA
+52 AIGWIGVIWHSRAM

-71 VGQFLAIAFIVGVGL
+71 VWQFLIVAYLVGVGL
-86 LLKIGPISQ
+86 LLKIGPVSQ
-95 IYMIVI
+95 IYMMLM
-101 PVLAALLLGMQPALW
+101 PVLAALLLGMRPALST
-116 GLALTTLTI
+116 LALTSLTI
-125 FALGLHPDV
+125 FFLGLHPDI
-134 ALQLHGVPDSPVL
+134 ALHLPGTPDSPVL
-147 RALIIALN
+147 RALIVALN
-155 YLFIAA
+155 FLFIAA

-171 RHLEHALAS
+171 RHLEDS
-180 LQASA
+180 SQA
-185 LSLEHSGMALS
+185 LSQ
-196 TLNAELRLT
+196 LNAELRLT
-205 ATAVARLNDMVMIAE
+205 ATALARLNDMVMIAE
-220 VAGNPPGADAAP
+220 VADAPGAGAGMVS

-245 SSGYARADV
+245 SSGYARAEV

-267 DAGELARIAKA
+267 DADELARIAAA
-278 MAGAQAVRAELLN
+278 MTRAQPARAELLN
-291 YNQVGT
+291 YNKAGKA
-297 PYWVEAE
+297 YWVEAE

-310 ETGKQSHWV
+310 ADGRQTHWV

-324 IGERKKSE
+324 IDERKKSE

-356 IAHLLAAA
+356 LEHLLAAA
-364 PRDQTISA
+364 PRDPTISA
-372 LMFIDL
+372 LLFIDL

-407 MRKADTVARLGGDEF
+407 MRKADTVARIGGDEF

-436 ARTAAQVAEKIRA
+436 ARPAAQVAEKIRA

-455 DIGAQSYHCSASI
+455 DIAGQSYHCSASI
-468 GVTLLPKAGQ
+468 GVTLLPKAQ
-478 QAHDLLREADI
+478 LQAHDLLREADI

-506 MAMQAGVERRLTLE
+506 AAMQAGVERRLTLE

-526 LDSDALCM
+526 LDLGQLCM

-560 TQLSPEIFIPIA
+560 SHIAPDVFIPIA
-572 EESGLIVRLGHWA
+572 EESGLIVRLGNWA
-585 LHQACQAATRLA
+585 LREACRAAAVLA
-597 QAGHPIALSVN
+597 QAGQPVALSVN
-608 VSPAQFRQP
+608 VSPAQFRQA
-617 DFATRVQAALAQH
+617 DFAARVQAALAEH
-630 GTPATALILE
+630 GTPAGALILE

-652 SLARMRELAALGIR
+652 SLARMRDLAALGIR

-693 KRFIGD
+693 KRFIDD
-699 TPHDARDTAIVQAIL
+699 TPHDAHDTAIVQAIL

-723 VVAEGVETVEQADF
+723 VVAEGVETQEQADF
-737 LIAHACDG
+737 LVAHDCDG
-745 LQGYLYARP
+745 LQGYLYAQP
-754 MPLDALLA
+754 MPLDDFLA
-762 WLAQHQA
+762 WLARPRT